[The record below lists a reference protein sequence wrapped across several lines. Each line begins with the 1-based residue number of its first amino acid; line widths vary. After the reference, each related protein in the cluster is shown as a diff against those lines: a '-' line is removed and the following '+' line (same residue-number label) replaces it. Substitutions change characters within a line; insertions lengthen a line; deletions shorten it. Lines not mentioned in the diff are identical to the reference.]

1 MKRFTAI
8 LAALLAASCVFSSAV
23 MAIPGETDPETG
35 YNQYVQDNIRYDAL
49 GYAYI
54 DDEDGT
60 RIYYDLNS
68 YGYFVPINNPYDEP
82 SQEPSSEPSVEE
94 PSEEPS
100 SEPSVE
106 ESSEEPSTEPS
117 VEESSEEP
125 SSETSVEESSQEPS
139 SEPSVEES
147 SKEPSKQESSKETS
161 KRTDKS
167 EIPLINYKL
176 DALKMNIALPNDV
189 YAILR
194 SGEQNEKALEIF
206 KMTAEEAVASLKKS
220 NMYLKASPEDFAYD
234 ITVTMTQD
242 EDSKTINNFTEL
254 SDKDLIEITNSL
266 TKQKEYTSCTQKK
279 YGDVLYLS
287 LNYHST
293 EDDDDIAGIQNY
305 TVVNGQKI
313 TITLQ
318 TRAKNLSDQQKEI
331 LEAVM
336 KSVSFT
342 DIKPPV
348 KADTNEDEIKNMMIL
363 IYTTAGVCI
372 VLFIVL
378 ISVLISRSRK
388 KKKLLA
394 EIENNNIAEPKSE
407 KKKSETKN
415 KAEDKTKKKEDKK
428 AEKSDKKQKSKKQDK
443 KKDSKKSEKPKLES
457 KKEATPIE
465 PKHEKKSEP
474 KTDEKVSETKTEEK
488 PITDEKAVSAE
499 SDYKP
504 EDFSLFDAQPT
515 IEKIEIYNSN
525 DEQTKVNPNLPKAP
539 KYNPPGTLDYIT
551 TGVSKTPEQAGIQLT
566 TETFTVPKDKND
578 IQPIE
583 EETIEPTQVVE
594 DKKPETVEST
604 PVVEDKKPETVEP
617 TPVVKDKKPETVE
630 PTPVVEDKK
639 LETVEPTPVVED
651 KKFET
656 AEPVTEQNAHENKD
670 KSLKSFL
677 GRIKKAVIPEIDED
691 AFEHESTT
699 NSSTEPINDT
709 PKPVI
714 APAKPIEKPQPIV
727 APTNPVEKSQPI
739 VAPAKPI
746 EKPQPIVTPA
756 EPVKKAP
763 SAPIKEA
770 TTESD
775 ISSRY
780 EKLFGKN
787 SSSSENA
794 ESFDKTESRFEK
806 LFGVKNTTENNENSN
821 DTHTTADNS
830 EVKEDSIVFEKPIQN
845 DEENIH
851 NRTPQSTIPSLKT
864 DKETESRFEKL
875 FGKNNPESLSQSQT
889 KAQQTT
895 DEINNSEKK

>member
-23 MAIPGETDPETG
+23 MAIPGETDPQTG

-68 YGYFVPINNPYDEP
+68 YGYFVPINNPYEEP

-94 PSEEPS
+94 PSQEPS
-100 SEPSVE
+100 PEPSVE
-106 ESSEEPSTEPS
+106 EP
-117 VEESSEEP
+117 
-125 SSETSVEESSQEPS
+125 SQEPS
-139 SEPSVEES
+139 SEPSVEEPSQEPS
-147 SKEPSKQESSKETS
+147 SEPSVEEPSQEPSPEPSVVESSQEPSKQESSKETS
-161 KRTDKS
+161 KRSDKS

-194 SGEQNEKALEIF
+194 SGEQNEKALELF

-266 TKQKEYTSCTQKK
+266 TKQKEYASCTQKK

-293 EDDDDIAGIQNY
+293 EDGDDIAGIQNY

-318 TRAKNLSDQQKEI
+318 TRAKDLSDQQKEI

-378 ISVLISRSRK
+378 ISVLISRSCK

-394 EIENNNIAEPKSE
+394 EIENNNISEQKPE
-407 KKKSETKN
+407 KKNSETKN
-415 KAEDKTKKKEDKK
+415 KAEDKSKKKDGKK
-428 AEKSDKKQKSKKQDK
+428 AEKSDKKQKPKKQDK
-443 KKDSKKSEKPKLES
+443 KKDSKKPDKPKLES
-457 KKEATPIE
+457 KKDVTSIE
-465 PKHEKKSEP
+465 PKYEKNSES
-474 KTDEKVSETKTEEK
+474 KTDDKKTETKIE
-488 PITDEKAVSAE
+488 EKAVSEE
-499 SDYKP
+499 SAYKFD
-504 EDFSLFDAQPT
+504 DFALFDAQPT

-539 KYNPPGTLDYIT
+539 KYNPPGTVDYIT

-566 TETFTVPKDKND
+566 TETFTVPKTKND
-578 IQPIE
+578 IKPIE
-583 EETIEPTQVVE
+583 EETSEKIE
-594 DKKPETVEST
+594 SA
-604 PVVEDKKPETVEP
+604 PVVEDKKPEITEP
-617 TPVVKDKKPETVE
+617 DTHDT
-630 PTPVVEDKK
+630 
-639 LETVEPTPVVED
+639 
-651 KKFET
+651 
-656 AEPVTEQNAHENKD
+656 KD

-677 GRIKKAVIPEIDED
+677 GRIKKAVVPEIDED
-691 AFEHESTT
+691 AFEHENTINASTK
-699 NSSTEPINDT
+699 PIDNT

-714 APAKPIEKPQPIV
+714 APAKLVEKPQPIV
-727 APTNPVEKSQPI
+727 APVEPV
-739 VAPAKPI
+739 
-746 EKPQPIVTPA
+746 EKPQPTANPA

-763 SAPIKEA
+763 SAPIKET

-787 SSSSENA
+787 DSSSENS
-794 ESFDKTESRFEK
+794 ESLDKTESRFEK
-806 LFGVKNTTENNENSN
+806 LFGVKNSTENNENS
-821 DTHTTADNS
+821 DNKQTNANNES
-830 EVKEDSIVFEKPIQN
+830 KDDSVVFEKPIQN
-845 DEENIH
+845 DEENVH
-851 NRTPQSTIPSLKT
+851 NRTPQSTIPALK
-864 DKETESRFEKL
+864 TESRFEKL
-875 FGKNNPESLSQSQT
+875 FGKNDPESLSQSQT

>member
-8 LAALLAASCVFSSAV
+8 LVALLAASCVFSSAV
-23 MAIPGETDPETG
+23 MAIPGETDPQTG

-68 YGYFVPINNPYDEP
+68 YGYFVPINNPYEEP

-94 PSEEPS
+94 PSQEPS
-100 SEPSVE
+100 PEPSVE
-106 ESSEEPSTEPS
+106 EP
-117 VEESSEEP
+117 
-125 SSETSVEESSQEPS
+125 SQEPS
-139 SEPSVEES
+139 SEPSVEEPSQEPSPEPSVVES
-147 SKEPSKQESSKETS
+147 SQEPSKQESSKETS
-161 KRTDKS
+161 KRSDKS

-194 SGEQNEKALEIF
+194 SGEQNEKALELF

-293 EDDDDIAGIQNY
+293 EDGDDIAGIQNY

-318 TRAKNLSDQQKEI
+318 TRAKDLSDQQKEI

-348 KADTNEDEIKNMMIL
+348 KADTNDDEIKNMMIL

-394 EIENNNIAEPKSE
+394 EIENNNISEQKPE
-407 KKKSETKN
+407 KKNSETKN
-415 KAEDKTKKKEDKK
+415 KAEDKSKKKDDKK
-428 AEKSDKKQKSKKQDK
+428 AEKSDKKQKPKKQDK
-443 KKDSKKSEKPKLES
+443 KKDSKKPDKPKLES
-457 KKEATPIE
+457 KKEVTSIE
-465 PKHEKKSEP
+465 PKYEKNSES
-474 KTDEKVSETKTEEK
+474 KTDDKKTETKIE
-488 PITDEKAVSAE
+488 EKAVSEE
-499 SDYKP
+499 SAYKFD
-504 EDFSLFDAQPT
+504 DFALFDAQPT

-539 KYNPPGTLDYIT
+539 KYNPPGTVDYIT

-566 TETFTVPKDKND
+566 TETFTVPKTKND
-578 IQPIE
+578 IKPIE
-583 EETIEPTQVVE
+583 EETSEKIESSPVVE
-594 DKKPETVEST
+594 DKKAETIESA
-604 PVVEDKKPETVEP
+604 PVVEDKKPEITEP
-617 TPVVKDKKPETVE
+617 DTHDT
-630 PTPVVEDKK
+630 
-639 LETVEPTPVVED
+639 
-651 KKFET
+651 
-656 AEPVTEQNAHENKD
+656 KD

-677 GRIKKAVIPEIDED
+677 GRIKKAVVPEIDED
-691 AFEHESTT
+691 AFEHENTINASTK
-699 NSSTEPINDT
+699 PIDNT

-714 APAKPIEKPQPIV
+714 APAKLVEKPQPIV
-727 APTNPVEKSQPI
+727 APVEPV
-739 VAPAKPI
+739 
-746 EKPQPIVTPA
+746 EKPQPTANPA

-763 SAPIKEA
+763 SAPIKET

-787 SSSSENA
+787 DSSSENS
-794 ESFDKTESRFEK
+794 ESLDKTESRFEK
-806 LFGVKNTTENNENSN
+806 LFGVKNSTENNESS
-821 DTHTTADNS
+821 DNKQTNANN
-830 EVKEDSIVFEKPIQN
+830 EPKDDSVVFEKPIQN
-845 DEENIH
+845 DEENVH
-851 NRTPQSTIPSLKT
+851 NRTPQSTIPALK
-864 DKETESRFEKL
+864 TESRFEKL
-875 FGKNNPESLSQSQT
+875 FGKNDPESLSQSQT

>member
-8 LAALLAASCVFSSAV
+8 LVALLAASCVFSSAV
-23 MAIPGETDPETG
+23 MAIPGETDPQTG

-68 YGYFVPINNPYDEP
+68 YGYFVPINNPYEEP

-94 PSEEPS
+94 PS
-100 SEPSVE
+100 
-106 ESSEEPSTEPS
+106 
-117 VEESSEEP
+117 
-125 SSETSVEESSQEPS
+125 QEPS
-139 SEPSVEES
+139 SEPSVEEPSQEPSPEPSVVES
-147 SKEPSKQESSKETS
+147 SQEPSKQESSKETS
-161 KRTDKS
+161 KRSDKS

-194 SGEQNEKALEIF
+194 SGEQNEKALELF

-293 EDDDDIAGIQNY
+293 EDGDDIAGIQNY

-318 TRAKNLSDQQKEI
+318 TRAKDLSDQQKEI

-348 KADTNEDEIKNMMIL
+348 KADTNDDEIKNMMIL

-394 EIENNNIAEPKSE
+394 EIENNNISEQKPE
-407 KKKSETKN
+407 KKNSETKN
-415 KAEDKTKKKEDKK
+415 KAEDKSKKKDDKK
-428 AEKSDKKQKSKKQDK
+428 AEKSDKKQKPKKQDK
-443 KKDSKKSEKPKLES
+443 KKDSKKPDKPKLES
-457 KKEATPIE
+457 KKEVTSIE
-465 PKHEKKSEP
+465 PKYEKNSES
-474 KTDEKVSETKTEEK
+474 KTDDKKTETKIE
-488 PITDEKAVSAE
+488 EKAVSEE
-499 SDYKP
+499 SAYKFD
-504 EDFSLFDAQPT
+504 DFALFDAQPT

-539 KYNPPGTLDYIT
+539 KYNPPGTVDYIT

-566 TETFTVPKDKND
+566 TETFTVPKTKND
-578 IQPIE
+578 IKPIE
-583 EETIEPTQVVE
+583 EETSEKIESAPVVE
-594 DKKPETVEST
+594 DKKAENIESA
-604 PVVEDKKPETVEP
+604 PVVEDKKPEITEP
-617 TPVVKDKKPETVE
+617 DTHDT
-630 PTPVVEDKK
+630 
-639 LETVEPTPVVED
+639 
-651 KKFET
+651 
-656 AEPVTEQNAHENKD
+656 KD

-677 GRIKKAVIPEIDED
+677 GRIKKAVVPEIDED
-691 AFEHESTT
+691 AFEHENTINASTK
-699 NSSTEPINDT
+699 PIDNT

-714 APAKPIEKPQPIV
+714 APAKLVEKPQPIV
-727 APTNPVEKSQPI
+727 APVEPV
-739 VAPAKPI
+739 
-746 EKPQPIVTPA
+746 EKPQPTANPA

-763 SAPIKEA
+763 SAPIKET

-787 SSSSENA
+787 DLSSENS
-794 ESFDKTESRFEK
+794 ESLDKTESRFEK
-806 LFGVKNTTENNENSN
+806 LFGVKNSTENNESS
-821 DTHTTADNS
+821 DNKQTNANNES
-830 EVKEDSIVFEKPIQN
+830 KDDNIVFEKPIQN
-845 DEENIH
+845 DEENVH
-851 NRTPQSTIPSLKT
+851 NRTPQSTIPALK
-864 DKETESRFEKL
+864 TESRFEKL
-875 FGKNNPESLSQSQT
+875 FGKNDPESLSQSQT

>member
-23 MAIPGETDPETG
+23 MAIPGETDPQTG

-68 YGYFVPINNPYDEP
+68 YGYFVPINNPYEEP

-94 PSEEPS
+94 PSQEPS
-100 SEPSVE
+100 SEPSVV
-106 ESSEEPSTEPS
+106 EPSQ
-117 VEESSEEP
+117 EP
-125 SSETSVEESSQEPS
+125 SSEPSVEESSQEPS
-139 SEPSVEES
+139 SEPSVVES
-147 SKEPSKQESSKETS
+147 SQEPSKQESSKETS
-161 KRTDKS
+161 KRSDKS

-194 SGEQNEKALEIF
+194 SGEQNEKALELF

-266 TKQKEYTSCTQKK
+266 TKQKEYASCTQKK

-293 EDDDDIAGIQNY
+293 EDGDDIAGIQNY

-318 TRAKNLSDQQKEI
+318 TRAKDLSDQQKEI

-348 KADTNEDEIKNMMIL
+348 KADTNDDEIKNMMIL

-372 VLFIVL
+372 LLFIVL
-378 ISVLISRSRK
+378 ISVLISRSCK

-394 EIENNNIAEPKSE
+394 EIENNNISEQKPE
-407 KKKSETKN
+407 KKNSETKN
-415 KAEDKTKKKEDKK
+415 KSEDKSKKKDDKK
-428 AEKSDKKQKSKKQDK
+428 AEKSDKKQKPKKQDE
-443 KKDSKKSEKPKLES
+443 KKDSKKPDKPKLES
-457 KKEATPIE
+457 KKAVTSIE
-465 PKHEKKSEP
+465 PKYEKKSES
-474 KTDEKVSETKTEEK
+474 KTDDKKTETK
-488 PITDEKAVSAE
+488 IDEKAVSEE
-499 SDYKP
+499 SAYKFD
-504 EDFSLFDAQPT
+504 DFALFDAQPT

-539 KYNPPGTLDYIT
+539 KYNPPGTVDYIT

-566 TETFTVPKDKND
+566 TETFTVPKTKND
-578 IQPIE
+578 IKPIE
-583 EETIEPTQVVE
+583 EETSEKIESAPVVE
-594 DKKPETVEST
+594 DKKAETIESA
-604 PVVEDKKPETVEP
+604 PVVEDKKPEITEP
-617 TPVVKDKKPETVE
+617 DTHDT
-630 PTPVVEDKK
+630 
-639 LETVEPTPVVED
+639 
-651 KKFET
+651 
-656 AEPVTEQNAHENKD
+656 KD

-677 GRIKKAVIPEIDED
+677 GRIKKAVVPEIDED
-691 AFEHESTT
+691 AFEHENKINASTK
-699 NSSTEPINDT
+699 PIDNT

-714 APAKPIEKPQPIV
+714 APAKLVEKPQPIV
-727 APTNPVEKSQPI
+727 APVEPV
-739 VAPAKPI
+739 
-746 EKPQPIVTPA
+746 EKPQPIANPA

-763 SAPIKEA
+763 SAPIKET

-775 ISSRY
+775 IYSRY

-787 SSSSENA
+787 DSSSENS
-794 ESFDKTESRFEK
+794 ESLDKTESRFEK
-806 LFGVKNTTENNENSN
+806 LFGVKNSTENNENS
-821 DTHTTADNS
+821 DNKQTNANN
-830 EVKEDSIVFEKPIQN
+830 EPKDDSVVFEKPIQN
-845 DEENIH
+845 DEENVH
-851 NRTPQSTIPSLKT
+851 NRTPQSTIPALK
-864 DKETESRFEKL
+864 TESRFEKL
-875 FGKNNPESLSQSQT
+875 FGKNDPESLSQSQT

>member
-23 MAIPGETDPETG
+23 MAIPGETDPQTG

-68 YGYFVPINNPYDEP
+68 YGYFVPINNPYEEP
-82 SQEPSSEPSVEE
+82 SQEPSSEPSV
-94 PSEEPS
+94 
-100 SEPSVE
+100 V
-106 ESSEEPSTEPS
+106 
-117 VEESSEEP
+117 
-125 SSETSVEESSQEPS
+125 ESSQ
-139 SEPSVEES
+139 
-147 SKEPSKQESSKETS
+147 EPSKQESSKETS
-161 KRTDKS
+161 KRSDKS

-194 SGEQNEKALEIF
+194 SGEQNEKALELF

-293 EDDDDIAGIQNY
+293 EDGDDIAGIQNY

-318 TRAKNLSDQQKEI
+318 TRAKDLSDQQKEI

-348 KADTNEDEIKNMMIL
+348 KADTNDDEIKNMMIL

-372 VLFIVL
+372 LLFIVL

-394 EIENNNIAEPKSE
+394 EIENNNISEQKPE
-407 KKKSETKN
+407 KKNSETKN
-415 KAEDKTKKKEDKK
+415 KAEDKSKKKDGKK
-428 AEKSDKKQKSKKQDK
+428 AEKSDKKQKPKKQDK
-443 KKDSKKSEKPKLES
+443 KKDSKKPDKPKLES
-457 KKEATPIE
+457 KKEATPVE
-465 PKHEKKSEP
+465 PKYEKNSES
-474 KTDEKVSETKTEEK
+474 KTDDKKTETKIE
-488 PITDEKAVSAE
+488 EKAVSEE
-499 SDYKP
+499 SAYKFD
-504 EDFSLFDAQPT
+504 DFALFDAQPT

-539 KYNPPGTLDYIT
+539 KYNPPGTVDYIT

-566 TETFTVPKDKND
+566 TETFTVPKTKND
-578 IQPIE
+578 IKPIE
-583 EETIEPTQVVE
+583 EETSETIGSAPAVE
-594 DKKPETVEST
+594 DKKPENVEPT
-604 PVVEDKKPETVEP
+604 PVVEDKKPET
-617 TPVVKDKKPETVE
+617 
-630 PTPVVEDKK
+630 
-639 LETVEPTPVVED
+639 L
-651 KKFET
+651 
-656 AEPVTEQNAHENKD
+656 EPVTEQNAHENKD

-677 GRIKKAVIPEIDED
+677 GRIKKAVVPEIDED
-691 AFEHESTT
+691 AFEHENTINASTK
-699 NSSTEPINDT
+699 PIDNT

-714 APAKPIEKPQPIV
+714 APAKLVEKPQPTVVPVEPVEKPQPI
-727 APTNPVEKSQPI
+727 AN
-739 VAPAKPI
+739 
-746 EKPQPIVTPA
+746 PA
-756 EPVKKAP
+756 ELVKETP
-763 SAPIKEA
+763 SAPIKET

-787 SSSSENA
+787 DSSFENSE
-794 ESFDKTESRFEK
+794 SLDKTESRFEK
-806 LFGVKNTTENNENSN
+806 LFGVKNSTENNESS
-821 DTHTTADNS
+821 DNKQTNANNEPKDGS
-830 EVKEDSIVFEKPIQN
+830 VVFEKPIQN
-845 DEENIH
+845 DEENVH
-851 NRTPQSTIPSLKT
+851 NRTPQSTIPALK
-864 DKETESRFEKL
+864 TESRFEKL
-875 FGKNNPESLSQSQT
+875 FGKNDPESLSQSQT

>member
-23 MAIPGETDPETG
+23 MAIPGETDPQTG

-68 YGYFVPINNPYDEP
+68 YGYFVPINNPYEEP

-94 PSEEPS
+94 PSQEPS

-106 ESSEEPSTEPS
+106 EP
-117 VEESSEEP
+117 
-125 SSETSVEESSQEPS
+125 SQEPS
-139 SEPSVEES
+139 SEPSVEEPSQEPS
-147 SKEPSKQESSKETS
+147 SEPSVVESSQEPSKQESSKETS
-161 KRTDKS
+161 KRSDKS

-189 YAILR
+189 YAILK
-194 SGEQNEKALEIF
+194 SGEQNEKALELF

-293 EDDDDIAGIQNY
+293 EDGDDIAGIQNY

-318 TRAKNLSDQQKEI
+318 TRAKDLSDQQKEI

-378 ISVLISRSRK
+378 ISVLISRSCK

-394 EIENNNIAEPKSE
+394 EIENNNISEQKPE
-407 KKKSETKN
+407 KKNSETKN
-415 KAEDKTKKKEDKK
+415 KAEDKSKKKDGKK
-428 AEKSDKKQKSKKQDK
+428 AEKSDKKQKPKKQDK
-443 KKDSKKSEKPKLES
+443 KKDSKKPDKPKLES
-457 KKEATPIE
+457 KKEATPVE
-465 PKHEKKSEP
+465 PKYEKNSES
-474 KTDEKVSETKTEEK
+474 KTDDKKTETKIE
-488 PITDEKAVSAE
+488 EKAVSEE
-499 SDYKP
+499 SAYKFD
-504 EDFSLFDAQPT
+504 DFALFDAQPT

-539 KYNPPGTLDYIT
+539 KYNPPGTVDYIT

-566 TETFTVPKDKND
+566 TETFTVPKTKND
-578 IQPIE
+578 IKPIE
-583 EETIEPTQVVE
+583 EETSEKIESAPVVE
-594 DKKPETVEST
+594 DKKAENIESA
-604 PVVEDKKPETVEP
+604 PVVEDKKPEITEP
-617 TPVVKDKKPETVE
+617 DTHDT
-630 PTPVVEDKK
+630 
-639 LETVEPTPVVED
+639 
-651 KKFET
+651 
-656 AEPVTEQNAHENKD
+656 KD

-677 GRIKKAVIPEIDED
+677 GRIKKAVVPEIDED
-691 AFEHESTT
+691 AFEHENTINASTK
-699 NSSTEPINDT
+699 PIDNT

-714 APAKPIEKPQPIV
+714 APAKLVEKPQPIV
-727 APTNPVEKSQPI
+727 APVEPV
-739 VAPAKPI
+739 
-746 EKPQPIVTPA
+746 EKPQPTANPA

-763 SAPIKEA
+763 SAPIKET

-787 SSSSENA
+787 DSSSENS
-794 ESFDKTESRFEK
+794 ESLDKTESRFEK
-806 LFGVKNTTENNENSN
+806 LFGVKNSTENNENS
-821 DTHTTADNS
+821 DNKQTNANNES
-830 EVKEDSIVFEKPIQN
+830 KDDSVVFEKPIQN
-845 DEENIH
+845 DEENVH
-851 NRTPQSTIPSLKT
+851 NRTPQSTIPALK
-864 DKETESRFEKL
+864 TESRFEKL
-875 FGKNNPESLSQSQT
+875 FGKNDPESLSQSQT

>member
-23 MAIPGETDPETG
+23 MAIPGETDPQTG

-68 YGYFVPINNPYDEP
+68 YGYFVPINNPYEEP

-94 PSEEPS
+94 PSQEPS

-106 ESSEEPSTEPS
+106 EPSQEPSSEPS
-117 VEESSEEP
+117 VEEPSQEP
-125 SSETSVEESSQEPS
+125 SSEPSVEESSQEPS
-139 SEPSVEES
+139 SEPSVVES
-147 SKEPSKQESSKETS
+147 SQEPSKQESSKETS
-161 KRTDKS
+161 KRSDKS

-194 SGEQNEKALEIF
+194 SGEQNEKALELF

-293 EDDDDIAGIQNY
+293 EDGDDIAGIQNY

-318 TRAKNLSDQQKEI
+318 TRAKDLSDQQKEI

-348 KADTNEDEIKNMMIL
+348 KADTNDDEIKNMMIL

-378 ISVLISRSRK
+378 ISVLISRSCK

-394 EIENNNIAEPKSE
+394 EIENNNISEQKPE
-407 KKKSETKN
+407 KKNSETKN
-415 KAEDKTKKKEDKK
+415 KAEDKSKKKDGKK
-428 AEKSDKKQKSKKQDK
+428 AEKSDKKQKPKNQDE
-443 KKDSKKSEKPKLES
+443 KKDSKKPDKPKLES
-457 KKEATPIE
+457 KKEVTSIE
-465 PKHEKKSEP
+465 PKYEKNSES
-474 KTDEKVSETKTEEK
+474 KTDDKKTETKIE
-488 PITDEKAVSAE
+488 EKAVSEE
-499 SDYKP
+499 SAYKFD
-504 EDFSLFDAQPT
+504 DFALFDAQPT

-539 KYNPPGTLDYIT
+539 KYNPPGTVDYIT

-566 TETFTVPKDKND
+566 TETFTVPKTKND
-578 IQPIE
+578 IKPIE
-583 EETIEPTQVVE
+583 EETSEKIESAPVVE
-594 DKKPETVEST
+594 DKKAENIESA
-604 PVVEDKKPETVEP
+604 PVVEDKKPEITEP
-617 TPVVKDKKPETVE
+617 DTHDT
-630 PTPVVEDKK
+630 
-639 LETVEPTPVVED
+639 
-651 KKFET
+651 
-656 AEPVTEQNAHENKD
+656 KD

-677 GRIKKAVIPEIDED
+677 GRIKKAVVPEIDED
-691 AFEHESTT
+691 AFEHENTINASTK
-699 NSSTEPINDT
+699 PIDNT

-714 APAKPIEKPQPIV
+714 APAKLVEKPQPIV
-727 APTNPVEKSQPI
+727 APVEPV
-739 VAPAKPI
+739 
-746 EKPQPIVTPA
+746 EKPQPTANPA

-763 SAPIKEA
+763 SAPIKET

-787 SSSSENA
+787 DLSSENS
-794 ESFDKTESRFEK
+794 ESLDKTESRFEK
-806 LFGVKNTTENNENSN
+806 LFGVKNSTENNESS
-821 DTHTTADNS
+821 DNKQTNANNES
-830 EVKEDSIVFEKPIQN
+830 KDDNIVFEKPIQN
-845 DEENIH
+845 DEENVH
-851 NRTPQSTIPSLKT
+851 NRTPQSTIPALK
-864 DKETESRFEKL
+864 TESRFEKL
-875 FGKNNPESLSQSQT
+875 FGKNDPESLSQSQT

>member
-23 MAIPGETDPETG
+23 MAIPGETDPQTG

-68 YGYFVPINNPYDEP
+68 YGYFVPINNPYEEP

-94 PSEEPS
+94 PSQEPS
-100 SEPSVE
+100 PEPSVE
-106 ESSEEPSTEPS
+106 EP
-117 VEESSEEP
+117 
-125 SSETSVEESSQEPS
+125 SQEPS
-139 SEPSVEES
+139 SEPSVEEPSQEPS
-147 SKEPSKQESSKETS
+147 SEPSVEEPSQEPSSEPSVVESSQEPSKQESSKETS
-161 KRTDKS
+161 KRSDKS

-194 SGEQNEKALEIF
+194 SGEQNEKALELF

-266 TKQKEYTSCTQKK
+266 TKQKEYASCTQKK

-293 EDDDDIAGIQNY
+293 EDGDDIAGIQNY

-318 TRAKNLSDQQKEI
+318 TRAKDLSDQQKEI

-348 KADTNEDEIKNMMIL
+348 KADTNDDEIKNMMIL

-378 ISVLISRSRK
+378 ISVLISRSCK

-394 EIENNNIAEPKSE
+394 EIENNNISEQKPE
-407 KKKSETKN
+407 KKNSETKN
-415 KAEDKTKKKEDKK
+415 KSEDKSKKKDDKK
-428 AEKSDKKQKSKKQDK
+428 AEKSDKKQKPKKQDE
-443 KKDSKKSEKPKLES
+443 KKDSKKPDKPKLES
-457 KKEATPIE
+457 KKEVTSIE
-465 PKHEKKSEP
+465 PKYEKKSES
-474 KTDEKVSETKTEEK
+474 KTDDKKTETKIE
-488 PITDEKAVSAE
+488 EKAVSEE
-499 SDYKP
+499 SAYKFD
-504 EDFSLFDAQPT
+504 DFALFDAQPT

-539 KYNPPGTLDYIT
+539 KYNPPGTVDYIT

-566 TETFTVPKDKND
+566 TETFTVPKTKND
-578 IQPIE
+578 IKPIE
-583 EETIEPTQVVE
+583 EETSEKIESAPVVE
-594 DKKPETVEST
+594 DKKAENIESA
-604 PVVEDKKPETVEP
+604 PVVEDKKPEITEP
-617 TPVVKDKKPETVE
+617 DTHDT
-630 PTPVVEDKK
+630 
-639 LETVEPTPVVED
+639 
-651 KKFET
+651 
-656 AEPVTEQNAHENKD
+656 KD

-677 GRIKKAVIPEIDED
+677 GRIKKAVVPEIDED
-691 AFEHESTT
+691 AFEHENKINASTK
-699 NSSTEPINDT
+699 PIDNT

-714 APAKPIEKPQPIV
+714 APAKLVEKPQPIV
-727 APTNPVEKSQPI
+727 APVEPV
-739 VAPAKPI
+739 
-746 EKPQPIVTPA
+746 EKPQPIANPA

-763 SAPIKEA
+763 SAPIKET

-775 ISSRY
+775 IYSRY

-787 SSSSENA
+787 DSSSENS
-794 ESFDKTESRFEK
+794 ESLDKTESRFEK
-806 LFGVKNTTENNENSN
+806 LFGVKNSTENNESS
-821 DTHTTADNS
+821 DNKQTNANN
-830 EVKEDSIVFEKPIQN
+830 EPKDDSVVFEKPIQN
-845 DEENIH
+845 DEENVH
-851 NRTPQSTIPSLKT
+851 NRTPQSTIPALK
-864 DKETESRFEKL
+864 TESRFEKL
-875 FGKNNPESLSQSQT
+875 FGKNDPESLSQSQT

>member
-23 MAIPGETDPETG
+23 MAIPGETDPQTG

-68 YGYFVPINNPYDEP
+68 YGYFVPINNPYEEP

-94 PSEEPS
+94 PSQEPS
-100 SEPSVE
+100 PEPSVE
-106 ESSEEPSTEPS
+106 EP
-117 VEESSEEP
+117 
-125 SSETSVEESSQEPS
+125 SQEPS
-139 SEPSVEES
+139 SEPSVVES
-147 SKEPSKQESSKETS
+147 SQEPSKQESSKETS
-161 KRTDKS
+161 KRSDKS

-194 SGEQNEKALEIF
+194 SGEQNEKALELF

-266 TKQKEYTSCTQKK
+266 TKQKEYASCTQKK

-293 EDDDDIAGIQNY
+293 EDGDDIAGIQNY

-318 TRAKNLSDQQKEI
+318 TRAKDLSDQQKEI

-348 KADTNEDEIKNMMIL
+348 KADTNDDEIKNMMIL

-372 VLFIVL
+372 LLFIVL
-378 ISVLISRSRK
+378 ISVLISRSCK

-394 EIENNNIAEPKSE
+394 EIENNNISEQKPE
-407 KKKSETKN
+407 KKNSETKN
-415 KAEDKTKKKEDKK
+415 KSEDKSKKKDDKK
-428 AEKSDKKQKSKKQDK
+428 AEKSDKKQKPKKQDK
-443 KKDSKKSEKPKLES
+443 KKDSKKPDKPKLES
-457 KKEATPIE
+457 KKEVTSIE
-465 PKHEKKSEP
+465 PKYEKKSES
-474 KTDEKVSETKTEEK
+474 KTDDKKTETKIE
-488 PITDEKAVSAE
+488 EKAVSEE
-499 SDYKP
+499 SAYKFD
-504 EDFSLFDAQPT
+504 DFALFDAQPT

-539 KYNPPGTLDYIT
+539 KYNPPGTVDYIT

-566 TETFTVPKDKND
+566 TETFTVPKTKND
-578 IQPIE
+578 IKPIE
-583 EETIEPTQVVE
+583 EETSEKIESAPVVE
-594 DKKPETVEST
+594 DKKAETIESA
-604 PVVEDKKPETVEP
+604 PVVEDKKPEITEP
-617 TPVVKDKKPETVE
+617 DTHDT
-630 PTPVVEDKK
+630 
-639 LETVEPTPVVED
+639 
-651 KKFET
+651 
-656 AEPVTEQNAHENKD
+656 KD

-677 GRIKKAVIPEIDED
+677 GRIKKAVVPEIDED
-691 AFEHESTT
+691 AFEHENKINASTK
-699 NSSTEPINDT
+699 PIDNT

-714 APAKPIEKPQPIV
+714 APAKLVEKPQPIV
-727 APTNPVEKSQPI
+727 APVEPVEK
-739 VAPAKPI
+739 
-746 EKPQPIVTPA
+746 PQTIANPA

-763 SAPIKEA
+763 SAPIKET

-775 ISSRY
+775 IYSRY

-787 SSSSENA
+787 DSSSENS
-794 ESFDKTESRFEK
+794 ESLDKTESRFEK
-806 LFGVKNTTENNENSN
+806 LFGVKNSTENNESS
-821 DTHTTADNS
+821 DNKQTNANN
-830 EVKEDSIVFEKPIQN
+830 EPKDDSVVFEKPIQN
-845 DEENIH
+845 DEENVH
-851 NRTPQSTIPSLKT
+851 NRTPQSTIPALK
-864 DKETESRFEKL
+864 TESRFEKL
-875 FGKNNPESLSQSQT
+875 FGKNDPESLSQSQT

>member
-23 MAIPGETDPETG
+23 MAIPGETDPQTG

-68 YGYFVPINNPYDEP
+68 YGYFVPINNPYEEP

-94 PSEEPS
+94 PSQEPS

-106 ESSEEPSTEPS
+106 EPSQ
-117 VEESSEEP
+117 EP
-125 SSETSVEESSQEPS
+125 SSEPSVEESSQEPS
-139 SEPSVEES
+139 SEPSVVES
-147 SKEPSKQESSKETS
+147 SQEPSKQESSKETS
-161 KRTDKS
+161 KRSDKS

-194 SGEQNEKALEIF
+194 SGEQNEKALELF

-266 TKQKEYTSCTQKK
+266 TKQKEYASCTQKK

-293 EDDDDIAGIQNY
+293 EDGDDIAGIQNY

-318 TRAKNLSDQQKEI
+318 TRAKDLSDQQKEI

-348 KADTNEDEIKNMMIL
+348 KADTNDDEIKNMMIL

-378 ISVLISRSRK
+378 ISVLISRSCK

-394 EIENNNIAEPKSE
+394 EIENNNISEQKPE
-407 KKKSETKN
+407 KKNSETKN
-415 KAEDKTKKKEDKK
+415 KAEDKSKKKDDKK
-428 AEKSDKKQKSKKQDK
+428 AEKSDKKQKPKKQDE
-443 KKDSKKSEKPKLES
+443 KKDSKKPDKPKLES
-457 KKEATPIE
+457 KKEVTSIE
-465 PKHEKKSEP
+465 PKYEKNSES
-474 KTDEKVSETKTEEK
+474 KTDDKKTETKIE
-488 PITDEKAVSAE
+488 EKAVSEE
-499 SDYKP
+499 SAYKFD
-504 EDFSLFDAQPT
+504 DFALFDAQPT

-539 KYNPPGTLDYIT
+539 KYNPPGTVDYIT

-566 TETFTVPKDKND
+566 TETFTVPKTKND
-578 IQPIE
+578 IKPIE
-583 EETIEPTQVVE
+583 EETSEKIE
-594 DKKPETVEST
+594 SA
-604 PVVEDKKPETVEP
+604 PVVEDKKAETIESA
-617 TPVVKDKKPETVE
+617 
-630 PTPVVEDKK
+630 PVVEDKK
-639 LETVEPTPVVED
+639 AEITEPDTHD
-651 KKFET
+651 T
-656 AEPVTEQNAHENKD
+656 KD

-677 GRIKKAVIPEIDED
+677 GRIKKAVVPEIDED
-691 AFEHESTT
+691 AFEHENKINASTK
-699 NSSTEPINDT
+699 PIDNT

-714 APAKPIEKPQPIV
+714 APAKLVEKPQPIV
-727 APTNPVEKSQPI
+727 APVEPF
-739 VAPAKPI
+739 
-746 EKPQPIVTPA
+746 EKPQPTANPA

-763 SAPIKEA
+763 SAPIKET

-775 ISSRY
+775 IYSRY

-787 SSSSENA
+787 DSSSENS
-794 ESFDKTESRFEK
+794 ESLDKTESRFEK
-806 LFGVKNTTENNENSN
+806 LFGVKNSTENNESS
-821 DTHTTADNS
+821 DNKQTNANN
-830 EVKEDSIVFEKPIQN
+830 EPKDDSVVFEKPIQN
-845 DEENIH
+845 DEENVH
-851 NRTPQSTIPSLKT
+851 NRTPQSTIPALK
-864 DKETESRFEKL
+864 TESRFEKL
-875 FGKNNPESLSQSQT
+875 FGKNDPESLSQSQT

>member
-23 MAIPGETDPETG
+23 MAIPGETDPQTG

-68 YGYFVPINNPYDEP
+68 YGYFVPINNPYEEP

-94 PSEEPS
+94 PSQEPS

-106 ESSEEPSTEPS
+106 EPSQEPSSEPS
-117 VEESSEEP
+117 VEEPSQEPSPEPSVEEPSQEP
-125 SSETSVEESSQEPS
+125 SSEPSVEESSQEPS
-139 SEPSVEES
+139 SEPSVVES
-147 SKEPSKQESSKETS
+147 SQEPSKQESSKETS
-161 KRTDKS
+161 KRSDKS

-194 SGEQNEKALEIF
+194 SGEQNEKALELF

-293 EDDDDIAGIQNY
+293 EDGDDIAGIQNY

-318 TRAKNLSDQQKEI
+318 TRAKDLSDQQKEI

-348 KADTNEDEIKNMMIL
+348 KADTNDDEIKNMMIL

-394 EIENNNIAEPKSE
+394 EIENNNISEQKPE
-407 KKKSETKN
+407 KKNSETKN
-415 KAEDKTKKKEDKK
+415 KAEDKSKKKDDKK
-428 AEKSDKKQKSKKQDK
+428 AEKSDKKQKPKKQDK
-443 KKDSKKSEKPKLES
+443 KKDSKKPDKPKLES
-457 KKEATPIE
+457 KKEVTSIE
-465 PKHEKKSEP
+465 PKYEKNSES
-474 KTDEKVSETKTEEK
+474 KTDDKKTETKIE
-488 PITDEKAVSAE
+488 EKAVSEE
-499 SDYKP
+499 SAYKFD
-504 EDFSLFDAQPT
+504 DFALFDAQPT

-539 KYNPPGTLDYIT
+539 KYNPPGTVDYIT

-566 TETFTVPKDKND
+566 TETFTVPKTKND
-578 IQPIE
+578 IKPIE
-583 EETIEPTQVVE
+583 EETSEKIE
-594 DKKPETVEST
+594 SA
-604 PVVEDKKPETVEP
+604 PVVEDKKPEITEP
-617 TPVVKDKKPETVE
+617 DTHDT
-630 PTPVVEDKK
+630 
-639 LETVEPTPVVED
+639 
-651 KKFET
+651 
-656 AEPVTEQNAHENKD
+656 KD

-677 GRIKKAVIPEIDED
+677 GRIKKAVVPEIDED
-691 AFEHESTT
+691 AFEHENTINASTK
-699 NSSTEPINDT
+699 PIDNT

-714 APAKPIEKPQPIV
+714 APAKLVEKPQPIV
-727 APTNPVEKSQPI
+727 APVEPV
-739 VAPAKPI
+739 
-746 EKPQPIVTPA
+746 EKPQPTANPA

-763 SAPIKEA
+763 SAPIKET

-787 SSSSENA
+787 DSSSENS
-794 ESFDKTESRFEK
+794 ESLDKTESRFEK
-806 LFGVKNTTENNENSN
+806 LFGVKNSTENNENS
-821 DTHTTADNS
+821 DNKQTNANNES
-830 EVKEDSIVFEKPIQN
+830 KDDSVVFEKPIQN
-845 DEENIH
+845 DEENVH
-851 NRTPQSTIPSLKT
+851 NRTPQSTIPALK
-864 DKETESRFEKL
+864 TESRFEKL
-875 FGKNNPESLSQSQT
+875 FGKNDPESLSQSQT

>member
-23 MAIPGETDPETG
+23 MAIPGETDPQTG

-68 YGYFVPINNPYDEP
+68 YGYFVPINNPYEEP

-94 PSEEPS
+94 PSQEPS

-106 ESSEEPSTEPS
+106 EPSQ
-117 VEESSEEP
+117 EP
-125 SSETSVEESSQEPS
+125 SSEPSVEESSQEPS
-139 SEPSVEES
+139 SEPSVVES
-147 SKEPSKQESSKETS
+147 SQEPSKQESSKETS
-161 KRTDKS
+161 KRSDKS

-194 SGEQNEKALEIF
+194 SGEQNEKALELF

-293 EDDDDIAGIQNY
+293 EDGDDIAGIQNY

-318 TRAKNLSDQQKEI
+318 TRAKDLSDQQKEI

-394 EIENNNIAEPKSE
+394 EIENNNISEQKPE
-407 KKKSETKN
+407 KKNSETKN
-415 KAEDKTKKKEDKK
+415 KAEDKSKKKDGKK
-428 AEKSDKKQKSKKQDK
+428 AEKSDKKQKPKKQDK
-443 KKDSKKSEKPKLES
+443 KKDSKKPDKPKLES
-457 KKEATPIE
+457 KKDVTSIE
-465 PKHEKKSEP
+465 PKYEKNSES
-474 KTDEKVSETKTEEK
+474 KTDDKKTETKIE
-488 PITDEKAVSAE
+488 EKAVSEE
-499 SDYKP
+499 SAYKFD
-504 EDFSLFDAQPT
+504 DFALFDAQPT

-539 KYNPPGTLDYIT
+539 KYNPPGTVDYIT

-566 TETFTVPKDKND
+566 TETFTVPKTKND
-578 IQPIE
+578 IKPIE
-583 EETIEPTQVVE
+583 EETSEKIE
-594 DKKPETVEST
+594 SA
-604 PVVEDKKPETVEP
+604 PVVEDKKPEITEP
-617 TPVVKDKKPETVE
+617 DTHDT
-630 PTPVVEDKK
+630 
-639 LETVEPTPVVED
+639 
-651 KKFET
+651 
-656 AEPVTEQNAHENKD
+656 KD

-677 GRIKKAVIPEIDED
+677 GRIKKAVVPEIDED
-691 AFEHESTT
+691 AFEHENTINASTK
-699 NSSTEPINDT
+699 PIDNT

-714 APAKPIEKPQPIV
+714 APAKLVEKPQPIV
-727 APTNPVEKSQPI
+727 APVEPV
-739 VAPAKPI
+739 
-746 EKPQPIVTPA
+746 EKPQPTANPA

-763 SAPIKEA
+763 SAPIKET

-787 SSSSENA
+787 DSSSENS
-794 ESFDKTESRFEK
+794 ESLDKTESRFEK
-806 LFGVKNTTENNENSN
+806 LFGVKNSTENNENS
-821 DTHTTADNS
+821 DNKQTNANNES
-830 EVKEDSIVFEKPIQN
+830 KDDSVVFEKPIQN
-845 DEENIH
+845 DEENVH
-851 NRTPQSTIPSLKT
+851 NRTPQSTIPALK
-864 DKETESRFEKL
+864 TESRFEKL
-875 FGKNNPESLSQSQT
+875 FGKNDPESLSQSQT

>member
-1 MKRFTAI
+1 MSKRAYELKTEVIVMKRFTAI

-23 MAIPGETDPETG
+23 MAIPGETDPQTG

-68 YGYFVPINNPYDEP
+68 YGYFVPINNPYEEP
-82 SQEPSSEPSVEE
+82 SQEPSSEP
-94 PSEEPS
+94 
-100 SEPSVE
+100 
-106 ESSEEPSTEPS
+106 
-117 VEESSEEP
+117 
-125 SSETSVEESSQEPS
+125 SVEESSQEPS
-139 SEPSVEES
+139 SEPSVVES
-147 SKEPSKQESSKETS
+147 SQEPSKQESSKETS
-161 KRTDKS
+161 KRSDKS

-194 SGEQNEKALEIF
+194 SGEQNEKALELF

-293 EDDDDIAGIQNY
+293 EDGDDIAGIQNY

-318 TRAKNLSDQQKEI
+318 TRAKDLSDQQKEI

-348 KADTNEDEIKNMMIL
+348 KADTNDDEIKNMMIL

-372 VLFIVL
+372 LLFIVL
-378 ISVLISRSRK
+378 ISVLISRSCK

-394 EIENNNIAEPKSE
+394 EIENNNISEQKPE
-407 KKKSETKN
+407 KKNSETKN
-415 KAEDKTKKKEDKK
+415 KAEDKSKKKDDKK
-428 AEKSDKKQKSKKQDK
+428 AEKSDKKQKPKKQDK
-443 KKDSKKSEKPKLES
+443 KKDSKKPDKPKLES
-457 KKEATPIE
+457 KKEVTSIE
-465 PKHEKKSEP
+465 PKYEKNSES
-474 KTDEKVSETKTEEK
+474 KTDDKKTETKIE
-488 PITDEKAVSAE
+488 EKAVSEE
-499 SDYKP
+499 SAYKFD
-504 EDFSLFDAQPT
+504 DFALFDAQPT

-525 DEQTKVNPNLPKAP
+525 DEQTKTNPNLPKAP
-539 KYNPPGTLDYIT
+539 KYNPPGTVDYIT

-566 TETFTVPKDKND
+566 TETFTVPKTKND
-578 IQPIE
+578 IKPIE
-583 EETIEPTQVVE
+583 EETSEKIESAPVVE
-594 DKKPETVEST
+594 DKKAETIESA
-604 PVVEDKKPETVEP
+604 PVVEDKKPEITEP
-617 TPVVKDKKPETVE
+617 DTHDT
-630 PTPVVEDKK
+630 
-639 LETVEPTPVVED
+639 
-651 KKFET
+651 
-656 AEPVTEQNAHENKD
+656 KD

-677 GRIKKAVIPEIDED
+677 GRIKKAVVPEIDED
-691 AFEHESTT
+691 AFEHENTINASTK
-699 NSSTEPINDT
+699 PIDNT

-714 APAKPIEKPQPIV
+714 APAKLVEKPQPTVVPVEPVEKPQPI
-727 APTNPVEKSQPI
+727 AN
-739 VAPAKPI
+739 
-746 EKPQPIVTPA
+746 PA
-756 EPVKKAP
+756 ELVKETP
-763 SAPIKEA
+763 SAPIKET

-787 SSSSENA
+787 DLSSENS
-794 ESFDKTESRFEK
+794 ESLDKTESRFEK
-806 LFGVKNTTENNENSN
+806 LFGVKNSTENNESS
-821 DTHTTADNS
+821 DNKQTNANNEPKDGS
-830 EVKEDSIVFEKPIQN
+830 VVFEKPIQN
-845 DEENIH
+845 DEENVH
-851 NRTPQSTIPSLKT
+851 NRTPQSTIPALK
-864 DKETESRFEKL
+864 TESRFEKL
-875 FGKNNPESLSQSQT
+875 FGKNDPESLSQSQT

>member
-1 MKRFTAI
+1 MSKRAYELKTEVIVMKRFTAI

-23 MAIPGETDPETG
+23 MAIPGETDPQTG

-68 YGYFVPINNPYDEP
+68 YGYFVPINNPYEEP

-94 PSEEPS
+94 PS
-100 SEPSVE
+100 
-106 ESSEEPSTEPS
+106 
-117 VEESSEEP
+117 
-125 SSETSVEESSQEPS
+125 QEPS
-139 SEPSVEES
+139 SEPSVEEPSQEPS
-147 SKEPSKQESSKETS
+147 SEPSVVESSQEPSKQESSKETS
-161 KRTDKS
+161 KRSDKS

-194 SGEQNEKALEIF
+194 SGEQNEKALELF

-293 EDDDDIAGIQNY
+293 EDGDDIAGIQNY

-318 TRAKNLSDQQKEI
+318 TRAKDLSDQQKEI

-394 EIENNNIAEPKSE
+394 EIENNNISEQKPE
-407 KKKSETKN
+407 KKNSETKN
-415 KAEDKTKKKEDKK
+415 KAEDKSKKKDGKK
-428 AEKSDKKQKSKKQDK
+428 AEKSDKKQKPKKQDK
-443 KKDSKKSEKPKLES
+443 KKDSKKPDKPKLES
-457 KKEATPIE
+457 KKDVTSIE
-465 PKHEKKSEP
+465 PKYEKNSES
-474 KTDEKVSETKTEEK
+474 KTDDKKTETKIE
-488 PITDEKAVSAE
+488 EKAVSEE
-499 SDYKP
+499 SAYKFD
-504 EDFSLFDAQPT
+504 DFALFDAQPT

-539 KYNPPGTLDYIT
+539 KYNPPGTVDYIT

-566 TETFTVPKDKND
+566 TETFTVPKTKND
-578 IQPIE
+578 IKPIE
-583 EETIEPTQVVE
+583 EETSEKIE
-594 DKKPETVEST
+594 SA
-604 PVVEDKKPETVEP
+604 PVVEDKKPEITEP
-617 TPVVKDKKPETVE
+617 DTHDT
-630 PTPVVEDKK
+630 
-639 LETVEPTPVVED
+639 
-651 KKFET
+651 
-656 AEPVTEQNAHENKD
+656 KD

-677 GRIKKAVIPEIDED
+677 GRIKKAVVPEIDED
-691 AFEHESTT
+691 AFEHENTINASTK
-699 NSSTEPINDT
+699 PIDNT

-714 APAKPIEKPQPIV
+714 APAKLVEKPQPIV
-727 APTNPVEKSQPI
+727 APVEPV
-739 VAPAKPI
+739 
-746 EKPQPIVTPA
+746 EKPQPTANPA

-763 SAPIKEA
+763 SAPIKET

-787 SSSSENA
+787 DSSSENS
-794 ESFDKTESRFEK
+794 ESLDKTESRFEK
-806 LFGVKNTTENNENSN
+806 LFGVKNSTENNENS
-821 DTHTTADNS
+821 DNKQTNANNES
-830 EVKEDSIVFEKPIQN
+830 KDDSVVFEKPIQN
-845 DEENIH
+845 DEENVH
-851 NRTPQSTIPSLKT
+851 NRTPQSTIPALK
-864 DKETESRFEKL
+864 TESRFEKL
-875 FGKNNPESLSQSQT
+875 FGKNDPESLSQSQT

>member
-23 MAIPGETDPETG
+23 MAIPGETDPQTG

-68 YGYFVPINNPYDEP
+68 YGYFVPINNPYEEP

-94 PSEEPS
+94 PSQEPS

-106 ESSEEPSTEPS
+106 EPSQEPSPEPS
-117 VEESSEEP
+117 VEEPSQEP
-125 SSETSVEESSQEPS
+125 SSEPSVEESSQEPS
-139 SEPSVEES
+139 SEPSVVES
-147 SKEPSKQESSKETS
+147 SQEPSKQESSKETS
-161 KRTDKS
+161 KRSDKS

-194 SGEQNEKALEIF
+194 SGEQNEKALELF

-293 EDDDDIAGIQNY
+293 EDGDDIAGIQNY

-318 TRAKNLSDQQKEI
+318 TRAKDLSDQQKEI

-378 ISVLISRSRK
+378 ISVLISRSCK

-394 EIENNNIAEPKSE
+394 EIENNNISEQKPE
-407 KKKSETKN
+407 KKNSETKN
-415 KAEDKTKKKEDKK
+415 KAEDKSKKKDGKK
-428 AEKSDKKQKSKKQDK
+428 AEKSDKKQKPKKQDE
-443 KKDSKKSEKPKLES
+443 KKDSKKPDKPKLES
-457 KKEATPIE
+457 KKEATPVE
-465 PKHEKKSEP
+465 PKYEKNSES
-474 KTDEKVSETKTEEK
+474 KTDDKKTETKIE
-488 PITDEKAVSAE
+488 EKAVSEE
-499 SDYKP
+499 SAYKFD
-504 EDFSLFDAQPT
+504 DFALFDAQPT

-539 KYNPPGTLDYIT
+539 KYNPPGTVDYIT

-566 TETFTVPKDKND
+566 TETFTVPKTKND
-578 IQPIE
+578 IKPIE
-583 EETIEPTQVVE
+583 EETSEKIESAPVVE
-594 DKKPETVEST
+594 DKKAENIESA
-604 PVVEDKKPETVEP
+604 PVVEDKKPEITEP
-617 TPVVKDKKPETVE
+617 DTHDT
-630 PTPVVEDKK
+630 
-639 LETVEPTPVVED
+639 
-651 KKFET
+651 
-656 AEPVTEQNAHENKD
+656 KD

-677 GRIKKAVIPEIDED
+677 GRIKKAVVPEIDED
-691 AFEHESTT
+691 AFEHENTINASTK
-699 NSSTEPINDT
+699 PIDNT

-714 APAKPIEKPQPIV
+714 APAKLVEKPQPIV
-727 APTNPVEKSQPI
+727 APVEPV
-739 VAPAKPI
+739 
-746 EKPQPIVTPA
+746 EKPQPTANPA

-763 SAPIKEA
+763 SAPIKE
-770 TTESD
+770 TTTKSD

-787 SSSSENA
+787 DLSSENS
-794 ESFDKTESRFEK
+794 ESLDKTESRFEK
-806 LFGVKNTTENNENSN
+806 LFGVKNSTENNESS
-821 DTHTTADNS
+821 DNKQTNANNES
-830 EVKEDSIVFEKPIQN
+830 KDDNIVFEKPIQN
-845 DEENIH
+845 DEENVH
-851 NRTPQSTIPSLKT
+851 NRTPQSTIPALK
-864 DKETESRFEKL
+864 TESRFEKL
-875 FGKNNPESLSQSQT
+875 FGKNDPESLSQSQT

>member
-23 MAIPGETDPETG
+23 MAIPGETDPQTG

-68 YGYFVPINNPYDEP
+68 YGYFVPINNPYEEP

-94 PSEEPS
+94 PSQEPS
-100 SEPSVE
+100 PEPSVE
-106 ESSEEPSTEPS
+106 EP
-117 VEESSEEP
+117 
-125 SSETSVEESSQEPS
+125 SQEPS
-139 SEPSVEES
+139 SEPSVEEPSQEPS
-147 SKEPSKQESSKETS
+147 SEPSVEEPSQEPSSEPSVVESSQEPSKQESSKETS
-161 KRTDKS
+161 KRSDKS

-194 SGEQNEKALEIF
+194 SGEQNEKALELF

-266 TKQKEYTSCTQKK
+266 TKQKEYASCTQKK

-293 EDDDDIAGIQNY
+293 EDGDDIAGIQNY

-318 TRAKNLSDQQKEI
+318 TRAKDLSDQQKEI

-348 KADTNEDEIKNMMIL
+348 KADTNDDEIKNMMIL

-378 ISVLISRSRK
+378 ISVLISRSCK

-394 EIENNNIAEPKSE
+394 EIENNNISEQKPE
-407 KKKSETKN
+407 KKNSETKN
-415 KAEDKTKKKEDKK
+415 KSEDKSKKKDDKK
-428 AEKSDKKQKSKKQDK
+428 AEKSDKKQKPKKQDE
-443 KKDSKKSEKPKLES
+443 KKDSKKPDKPKLES
-457 KKEATPIE
+457 KKAVTSIE
-465 PKHEKKSEP
+465 PKYEKNSES
-474 KTDEKVSETKTEEK
+474 KTDDKKTETKIE
-488 PITDEKAVSAE
+488 EKAVSEE
-499 SDYKP
+499 SAYKFD
-504 EDFSLFDAQPT
+504 DFALFDAQPT

-539 KYNPPGTLDYIT
+539 KYNPPGTVDYIT

-566 TETFTVPKDKND
+566 TETFTVPKTKND
-578 IQPIE
+578 IKPIE
-583 EETIEPTQVVE
+583 EETSEKIESAPVVE
-594 DKKPETVEST
+594 DKKAETIESA
-604 PVVEDKKPETVEP
+604 PVVEDKKPEITEP
-617 TPVVKDKKPETVE
+617 DTHDT
-630 PTPVVEDKK
+630 
-639 LETVEPTPVVED
+639 
-651 KKFET
+651 
-656 AEPVTEQNAHENKD
+656 KD

-677 GRIKKAVIPEIDED
+677 GRIKKAVVPEIDED
-691 AFEHESTT
+691 AFEHENKINASTK
-699 NSSTEPINDT
+699 PIDNT

-714 APAKPIEKPQPIV
+714 APAKLVEKPQPIV
-727 APTNPVEKSQPI
+727 APVEPVEK
-739 VAPAKPI
+739 
-746 EKPQPIVTPA
+746 PQTIANPA

-763 SAPIKEA
+763 SAPIKET

-775 ISSRY
+775 IYSRY

-787 SSSSENA
+787 DSSSENS
-794 ESFDKTESRFEK
+794 ESLDKTESRFEK
-806 LFGVKNTTENNENSN
+806 LFGVKNSTENNESS
-821 DTHTTADNS
+821 DNKQTNANN
-830 EVKEDSIVFEKPIQN
+830 EPKDDSVVFEKPIQN
-845 DEENIH
+845 DEENVH
-851 NRTPQSTIPSLKT
+851 NRTPQSTIPALK
-864 DKETESRFEKL
+864 TESRFEKL
-875 FGKNNPESLSQSQT
+875 FGKNDPESLSQSQT

>member
-1 MKRFTAI
+1 MSKRAYELKTEVIVMKRFTAI

-23 MAIPGETDPETG
+23 MAIPGETDPQTG

-68 YGYFVPINNPYDEP
+68 YGYFVPINNPYEEP

-94 PSEEPS
+94 PSQEPS

-106 ESSEEPSTEPS
+106 EPSQEPSPEPS
-117 VEESSEEP
+117 VEEP
-125 SSETSVEESSQEPS
+125 SQEPS
-139 SEPSVEES
+139 SEPSVEEPSQEPS
-147 SKEPSKQESSKETS
+147 SEPSVVESSQEPSKQESSKETS
-161 KRTDKS
+161 KRSDKS

-194 SGEQNEKALEIF
+194 SGEQNEKALELF

-266 TKQKEYTSCTQKK
+266 TKQKEYASCTQKK

-293 EDDDDIAGIQNY
+293 EDGDDIAGIQNY

-318 TRAKNLSDQQKEI
+318 TRAKDLSDQQKEI

-348 KADTNEDEIKNMMIL
+348 KADTNDDEIKNMMIL

-378 ISVLISRSRK
+378 ISVLISRSCK

-394 EIENNNIAEPKSE
+394 EIENNNISEQKPE
-407 KKKSETKN
+407 KKNSETKN
-415 KAEDKTKKKEDKK
+415 KTEDKSKKKDDKK
-428 AEKSDKKQKSKKQDK
+428 AEKSDKKQKPKKQDK
-443 KKDSKKSEKPKLES
+443 KKDSKKPDKPKLES
-457 KKEATPIE
+457 KKEVTSIE
-465 PKHEKKSEP
+465 PKYEKNSES
-474 KTDEKVSETKTEEK
+474 KTDDKKTETKIE
-488 PITDEKAVSAE
+488 EKAVSEE
-499 SDYKP
+499 SAYKFD
-504 EDFSLFDAQPT
+504 DFALFDAQPT

-525 DEQTKVNPNLPKAP
+525 DEQTKTNPNLPKAP
-539 KYNPPGTLDYIT
+539 KYNPPGTVDYIT

-566 TETFTVPKDKND
+566 TETFTVPKTKND
-578 IQPIE
+578 IKPIE
-583 EETIEPTQVVE
+583 EETSEKIE
-594 DKKPETVEST
+594 SA
-604 PVVEDKKPETVEP
+604 PVVEDKKPEITEP
-617 TPVVKDKKPETVE
+617 DTHDT
-630 PTPVVEDKK
+630 
-639 LETVEPTPVVED
+639 
-651 KKFET
+651 
-656 AEPVTEQNAHENKD
+656 KD

-677 GRIKKAVIPEIDED
+677 GRIKKAVVPEIDED
-691 AFEHESTT
+691 AFEHENKINASTK
-699 NSSTEPINDT
+699 PIDNT

-714 APAKPIEKPQPIV
+714 APAKLVEKPQPIV
-727 APTNPVEKSQPI
+727 APVEPV
-739 VAPAKPI
+739 
-746 EKPQPIVTPA
+746 EKPQPIANPA

-763 SAPIKEA
+763 SAPIKET

-787 SSSSENA
+787 DSSSENS
-794 ESFDKTESRFEK
+794 ESLDKTESRFEK
-806 LFGVKNTTENNENSN
+806 LFGVKNSTENNESS
-821 DTHTTADNS
+821 DNKQTNANNEPKDGS
-830 EVKEDSIVFEKPIQN
+830 VVFEKPIQN
-845 DEENIH
+845 DEENVH
-851 NRTPQSTIPSLKT
+851 NRTPQSTIPALK
-864 DKETESRFEKL
+864 TESRFEKL
-875 FGKNNPESLSQSQT
+875 FGKNDPESLSQSQT

>member
-23 MAIPGETDPETG
+23 MAIPGETDPQTG

-68 YGYFVPINNPYDEP
+68 YGYFVPINNPYEEP

-94 PSEEPS
+94 PSQEPS
-100 SEPSVE
+100 SEP
-106 ESSEEPSTEPS
+106 
-117 VEESSEEP
+117 
-125 SSETSVEESSQEPS
+125 SVEESSQEPS
-139 SEPSVEES
+139 SEPSVVES
-147 SKEPSKQESSKETS
+147 SQEPSKQESSKETS
-161 KRTDKS
+161 KRSDKS

-194 SGEQNEKALEIF
+194 SGEQNEKALELF

-293 EDDDDIAGIQNY
+293 EDGDDIAGIQNY

-318 TRAKNLSDQQKEI
+318 TRAKDLSDQQKEI

-394 EIENNNIAEPKSE
+394 EIENNNISEQKPE
-407 KKKSETKN
+407 KKNSETKN
-415 KAEDKTKKKEDKK
+415 KAEDKSKKKNDKK
-428 AEKSDKKQKSKKQDK
+428 AEKSDKKQKPKKQDE
-443 KKDSKKSEKPKLES
+443 KKDSKKPDKPKLES
-457 KKEATPIE
+457 KKEVTSIE
-465 PKHEKKSEP
+465 PKYEKKSES
-474 KTDEKVSETKTEEK
+474 KTDDKKTETKIE
-488 PITDEKAVSAE
+488 EKAVSEE
-499 SDYKP
+499 SAYKFD
-504 EDFSLFDAQPT
+504 DFALFDAQPT

-539 KYNPPGTLDYIT
+539 KYNPPGTVDYIT

-566 TETFTVPKDKND
+566 TETFTVPKTKND
-578 IQPIE
+578 IKPIE
-583 EETIEPTQVVE
+583 EETSEKIGSAPA
-594 DKKPETVEST
+594 
-604 PVVEDKKPETVEP
+604 VEDKKPETVEP
-617 TPVVKDKKPETVE
+617 TPIVEDKKPETV
-630 PTPVVEDKK
+630 
-639 LETVEPTPVVED
+639 
-651 KKFET
+651 
-656 AEPVTEQNAHENKD
+656 EPVTEQNAHENKD

-677 GRIKKAVIPEIDED
+677 GRIKKAVVPEIDED
-691 AFEHESTT
+691 AFEHENTINASTK
-699 NSSTEPINDT
+699 PIDNT

-714 APAKPIEKPQPIV
+714 APAKLVEKPQPTVVPVEPVEKPQPI
-727 APTNPVEKSQPI
+727 AN
-739 VAPAKPI
+739 
-746 EKPQPIVTPA
+746 PA
-756 EPVKKAP
+756 ELVKETP
-763 SAPIKEA
+763 SAPIKET

-787 SSSSENA
+787 DLSSENS
-794 ESFDKTESRFEK
+794 ESLDKTESRFEK
-806 LFGVKNTTENNENSN
+806 LFGVKNSTENNESS
-821 DTHTTADNS
+821 DNKQTNANN
-830 EVKEDSIVFEKPIQN
+830 EPKDDNIVFEKPIQN
-845 DEENIH
+845 DEENVH
-851 NRTPQSTIPSLKT
+851 NRTPQSTIPALK
-864 DKETESRFEKL
+864 TESRFEKL
-875 FGKNNPESLSQSQT
+875 FGKNDPESLSQSQT

>member
-1 MKRFTAI
+1 
-8 LAALLAASCVFSSAV
+8 
-23 MAIPGETDPETG
+23 
-35 YNQYVQDNIRYDAL
+35 
-49 GYAYI
+49 
-54 DDEDGT
+54 
-60 RIYYDLNS
+60 
-68 YGYFVPINNPYDEP
+68 
-82 SQEPSSEPSVEE
+82 
-94 PSEEPS
+94 
-100 SEPSVE
+100 
-106 ESSEEPSTEPS
+106 
-117 VEESSEEP
+117 
-125 SSETSVEESSQEPS
+125 
-139 SEPSVEES
+139 
-147 SKEPSKQESSKETS
+147 
-161 KRTDKS
+161 
-167 EIPLINYKL
+167 
-176 DALKMNIALPNDV
+176 MNIALPNDV

-194 SGEQNEKALEIF
+194 SGEQNEKALELF

-293 EDDDDIAGIQNY
+293 EDGDDIAGIQNY

-318 TRAKNLSDQQKEI
+318 TRAKDLSDQQKEI

-372 VLFIVL
+372 LLFIVL

-394 EIENNNIAEPKSE
+394 EIENNNISEQKPE
-407 KKKSETKN
+407 KKNSETKN
-415 KAEDKTKKKEDKK
+415 KAEDKSKKKDGKK
-428 AEKSDKKQKSKKQDK
+428 AEKSDKKQKPKKQDK
-443 KKDSKKSEKPKLES
+443 KKDSKKPDKPKLES
-457 KKEATPIE
+457 KKDVTSIE
-465 PKHEKKSEP
+465 PKYEKNSES
-474 KTDEKVSETKTEEK
+474 KTDDKKTETKIE
-488 PITDEKAVSAE
+488 EKAVSEE
-499 SDYKP
+499 SAYKFD
-504 EDFSLFDAQPT
+504 DFALFDAQPT

-539 KYNPPGTLDYIT
+539 KYNPPGTVDYIT

-566 TETFTVPKDKND
+566 TETFTVPKTKND
-578 IQPIE
+578 IKPIE
-583 EETIEPTQVVE
+583 EETSEKIESAPVVE
-594 DKKPETVEST
+594 DKKAENIESA
-604 PVVEDKKPETVEP
+604 PVVEDKKPEITEP
-617 TPVVKDKKPETVE
+617 DTHDT
-630 PTPVVEDKK
+630 
-639 LETVEPTPVVED
+639 
-651 KKFET
+651 
-656 AEPVTEQNAHENKD
+656 KD

-677 GRIKKAVIPEIDED
+677 GRIKKAVVPEIDED
-691 AFEHESTT
+691 AFEHENTINASTK
-699 NSSTEPINDT
+699 PIDNT

-714 APAKPIEKPQPIV
+714 APAKLVEKPQPIV
-727 APTNPVEKSQPI
+727 APVEPV
-739 VAPAKPI
+739 
-746 EKPQPIVTPA
+746 EKPQPTANPA

-763 SAPIKEA
+763 SAPIKET

-787 SSSSENA
+787 DSSSENS
-794 ESFDKTESRFEK
+794 ESLDKTESRFEK
-806 LFGVKNTTENNENSN
+806 LFGVKNSTENNESS
-821 DTHTTADNS
+821 DNKQTNANN
-830 EVKEDSIVFEKPIQN
+830 EPKDDSVVFEKPIQN
-845 DEENIH
+845 DEENVH
-851 NRTPQSTIPSLKT
+851 NRTPQSTIPALK
-864 DKETESRFEKL
+864 TESRFEKL
-875 FGKNNPESLSQSQT
+875 FGKNDPESLSQSQT

>member
-23 MAIPGETDPETG
+23 MAIPGETDPQTG

-60 RIYYDLNS
+60 RIYYELNS
-68 YGYFVPINNPYDEP
+68 YGYFVPINNPYEEP
-82 SQEPSSEPSVEE
+82 SQEPSSEP
-94 PSEEPS
+94 
-100 SEPSVE
+100 
-106 ESSEEPSTEPS
+106 
-117 VEESSEEP
+117 
-125 SSETSVEESSQEPS
+125 SVEESSQEPS
-139 SEPSVEES
+139 SEPSVVES
-147 SKEPSKQESSKETS
+147 SQEPSKQESSKETS
-161 KRTDKS
+161 KRSDKS

-194 SGEQNEKALEIF
+194 SGEQNEKALELF

-293 EDDDDIAGIQNY
+293 EDGDDIAGIQNY

-318 TRAKNLSDQQKEI
+318 TRAKDLSDQQKEI

-394 EIENNNIAEPKSE
+394 EIENNNISEQKPE
-407 KKKSETKN
+407 KKNSETKN
-415 KAEDKTKKKEDKK
+415 KAEDKSKKKDGKK
-428 AEKSDKKQKSKKQDK
+428 AEKSDKKQKPKKQDK
-443 KKDSKKSEKPKLES
+443 KKDSKKPDKPKLES
-457 KKEATPIE
+457 KKEATPVE
-465 PKHEKKSEP
+465 PKYEKNSES
-474 KTDEKVSETKTEEK
+474 KTDDKKTETKIE
-488 PITDEKAVSAE
+488 EKAVSEE
-499 SDYKP
+499 SAYKFD
-504 EDFSLFDAQPT
+504 DFALFDAQPT

-539 KYNPPGTLDYIT
+539 KYNPPGTVDYIT

-566 TETFTVPKDKND
+566 TETFTVPKTKND
-578 IQPIE
+578 IKPIE
-583 EETIEPTQVVE
+583 EETSEKIESAPAVE
-594 DKKPETVEST
+594 DKKPENVEPT
-604 PVVEDKKPETVEP
+604 PVVEDKKPET
-617 TPVVKDKKPETVE
+617 
-630 PTPVVEDKK
+630 
-639 LETVEPTPVVED
+639 L
-651 KKFET
+651 
-656 AEPVTEQNAHENKD
+656 EPVTEQNAHENKD

-677 GRIKKAVIPEIDED
+677 GRIKKAVVPEIDED
-691 AFEHESTT
+691 AFEHENTINESTK
-699 NSSTEPINDT
+699 PIDNT

-714 APAKPIEKPQPIV
+714 APAKLVEKPQPI
-727 APTNPVEKSQPI
+727 AN
-739 VAPAKPI
+739 
-746 EKPQPIVTPA
+746 PA
-756 EPVKKAP
+756 ELVKETP
-763 SAPIKEA
+763 SAPIKET

-787 SSSSENA
+787 DSSSENS
-794 ESFDKTESRFEK
+794 ESLDKTESRFEK
-806 LFGVKNTTENNENSN
+806 LFGVKNSTENNESS
-821 DTHTTADNS
+821 DNKQTNANNES
-830 EVKEDSIVFEKPIQN
+830 KDDNIVFEKPIQN
-845 DEENIH
+845 DEENVH
-851 NRTPQSTIPSLKT
+851 NRTPQSTIPALK
-864 DKETESRFEKL
+864 TESRFEKL
-875 FGKNNPESLSQSQT
+875 FGKNDPESLSQSQT

>member
-23 MAIPGETDPETG
+23 MAIPGETDPQTG

-68 YGYFVPINNPYDEP
+68 YGYFVPINNPYEEP

-94 PSEEPS
+94 PSQEPS
-100 SEPSVE
+100 PEPSVE
-106 ESSEEPSTEPS
+106 ET
-117 VEESSEEP
+117 
-125 SSETSVEESSQEPS
+125 SQEPS
-139 SEPSVEES
+139 SEPSVVES
-147 SKEPSKQESSKETS
+147 SQEPSKQESSKETS
-161 KRTDKS
+161 KRSDKS

-194 SGEQNEKALEIF
+194 SGEQNEKALELF

-266 TKQKEYTSCTQKK
+266 TKQKEYASCTQKK

-293 EDDDDIAGIQNY
+293 EDGDDIAGIQNY

-318 TRAKNLSDQQKEI
+318 TRAKDLSDQQKEI

-348 KADTNEDEIKNMMIL
+348 KADTNDDEIKNMMIL

-378 ISVLISRSRK
+378 ISVLISRSCK

-394 EIENNNIAEPKSE
+394 EIENNNISEQKPE
-407 KKKSETKN
+407 KKNSETKN
-415 KAEDKTKKKEDKK
+415 KSEDKSKKKDDKK
-428 AEKSDKKQKSKKQDK
+428 AEKSDKKQKPKKQDE
-443 KKDSKKSEKPKLES
+443 KKDSKKPDKPKLES
-457 KKEATPIE
+457 KKEVTSIE
-465 PKHEKKSEP
+465 PKYEKKSES
-474 KTDEKVSETKTEEK
+474 KTDDKKTETKIE
-488 PITDEKAVSAE
+488 EKAVSEE
-499 SDYKP
+499 SAYKFD
-504 EDFSLFDAQPT
+504 DFALFDAQPT

-539 KYNPPGTLDYIT
+539 KYNPPGTVDYIT

-566 TETFTVPKDKND
+566 TETFTVPKTKND
-578 IQPIE
+578 IKPIE
-583 EETIEPTQVVE
+583 EETSEKIE
-594 DKKPETVEST
+594 SA
-604 PVVEDKKPETVEP
+604 PVVEDKKAETIESA
-617 TPVVKDKKPETVE
+617 
-630 PTPVVEDKK
+630 PVVEDKK
-639 LETVEPTPVVED
+639 AEITEPDTHD
-651 KKFET
+651 T
-656 AEPVTEQNAHENKD
+656 KD

-677 GRIKKAVIPEIDED
+677 GRIKKAVVPEIDED
-691 AFEHESTT
+691 AFEHENKINASTK
-699 NSSTEPINDT
+699 PIDNT

-714 APAKPIEKPQPIV
+714 APAKLVEKPQPIV
-727 APTNPVEKSQPI
+727 APVEPVEK
-739 VAPAKPI
+739 
-746 EKPQPIVTPA
+746 PQTTANPA

-763 SAPIKEA
+763 SAPIKET

-775 ISSRY
+775 IYSRY

-787 SSSSENA
+787 DSSSENS
-794 ESFDKTESRFEK
+794 ESLDKTESRFEK
-806 LFGVKNTTENNENSN
+806 LFGVKNSTENNESS
-821 DTHTTADNS
+821 DNKQTNANN
-830 EVKEDSIVFEKPIQN
+830 EQKDDSVVFEKPIQN
-845 DEENIH
+845 DEENVH
-851 NRTPQSTIPSLKT
+851 NRTPQSTIPALK
-864 DKETESRFEKL
+864 TESRFEKL
-875 FGKNNPESLSQSQT
+875 FGKNDPESLSQSQT

>member
-23 MAIPGETDPETG
+23 MAIPGETDPQTG

-68 YGYFVPINNPYDEP
+68 YGYFVPINNPYEEP

-94 PSEEPS
+94 PS
-100 SEPSVE
+100 
-106 ESSEEPSTEPS
+106 
-117 VEESSEEP
+117 
-125 SSETSVEESSQEPS
+125 QEPS
-139 SEPSVEES
+139 SEPSVEEPSQEPS
-147 SKEPSKQESSKETS
+147 SEPSVVESSQEPSKQESSKETS
-161 KRTDKS
+161 KRSDKS

-194 SGEQNEKALEIF
+194 SGEQNEKALELF

-293 EDDDDIAGIQNY
+293 EDGDDIAGIQNY

-318 TRAKNLSDQQKEI
+318 TRAKDLSDQQKEI

-378 ISVLISRSRK
+378 ISVLISRSCK

-394 EIENNNIAEPKSE
+394 EIENNNISEQKPE
-407 KKKSETKN
+407 KKNSETKN
-415 KAEDKTKKKEDKK
+415 KSEDKSKKKDGKK
-428 AEKSDKKQKSKKQDK
+428 AEKSDKKQKPKKQDK
-443 KKDSKKSEKPKLES
+443 KKDSKKPDKPKLES
-457 KKEATPIE
+457 KKEATPVE
-465 PKHEKKSEP
+465 PKYEKNSES
-474 KTDEKVSETKTEEK
+474 KTDDKKTETKIE
-488 PITDEKAVSAE
+488 EKAVSEE
-499 SDYKP
+499 SAYKFD
-504 EDFSLFDAQPT
+504 DFALFDAQPT

-539 KYNPPGTLDYIT
+539 KYNPPGTVDYIT

-566 TETFTVPKDKND
+566 TETFTVPKTKND
-578 IQPIE
+578 IKPIE
-583 EETIEPTQVVE
+583 EETSETIGSVPAVE
-594 DKKPETVEST
+594 DKKPETLEPT
-604 PVVEDKKPETVEP
+604 PVVEDKKPET
-617 TPVVKDKKPETVE
+617 
-630 PTPVVEDKK
+630 
-639 LETVEPTPVVED
+639 L
-651 KKFET
+651 
-656 AEPVTEQNAHENKD
+656 EPVTEQNAHENKD

-677 GRIKKAVIPEIDED
+677 GRIKKAVVPEIDED
-691 AFEHESTT
+691 AFEHENTINASTK
-699 NSSTEPINDT
+699 PIDNT

-714 APAKPIEKPQPIV
+714 APAKLVEKPQPTVVPVEPVEKPQPI
-727 APTNPVEKSQPI
+727 AN
-739 VAPAKPI
+739 
-746 EKPQPIVTPA
+746 PA
-756 EPVKKAP
+756 ELVKETP
-763 SAPIKEA
+763 SAPIKET

-787 SSSSENA
+787 DSSSENS
-794 ESFDKTESRFEK
+794 ESLDKTESRFEK
-806 LFGVKNTTENNENSN
+806 LFGVKNSTENNES
-821 DTHTTADNS
+821 TDNKQTNANNES
-830 EVKEDSIVFEKPIQN
+830 KDDSIVFEKPIQN
-845 DEENIH
+845 DEENVH
-851 NRTPQSTIPSLKT
+851 NRTPQSTIPALK
-864 DKETESRFEKL
+864 TESRFEKL
-875 FGKNNPESLSQSQT
+875 FGKNDPESLSQSQT

>member
-8 LAALLAASCVFSSAV
+8 LAALLAASCVFSSVV
-23 MAIPGETDPETG
+23 MAIPGETDPQTG

-68 YGYFVPINNPYDEP
+68 YGYFVPINNPYEEP

-94 PSEEPS
+94 PSQEPS

-106 ESSEEPSTEPS
+106 EPSQ
-117 VEESSEEP
+117 EP
-125 SSETSVEESSQEPS
+125 SSEPSVEESSQEPS
-139 SEPSVEES
+139 SEPSVVES
-147 SKEPSKQESSKETS
+147 SQEPSKQESSKETS
-161 KRTDKS
+161 KRSDKS

-194 SGEQNEKALEIF
+194 SGEQNEKALELF

-266 TKQKEYTSCTQKK
+266 TKQKEYASCTQKK

-293 EDDDDIAGIQNY
+293 EDGDDIAGIQNY

-318 TRAKNLSDQQKEI
+318 TRAKDLSDQQKEI

-348 KADTNEDEIKNMMIL
+348 KADTNDDEIKNMMIL

-378 ISVLISRSRK
+378 ISVLISRSCK

-394 EIENNNIAEPKSE
+394 EIENNNISEQKPE
-407 KKKSETKN
+407 KKNSETKN
-415 KAEDKTKKKEDKK
+415 KSEDKSKKKDGKK
-428 AEKSDKKQKSKKQDK
+428 AEKSDKKQKPKKQDK
-443 KKDSKKSEKPKLES
+443 KKDSKKPDKPKLES
-457 KKEATPIE
+457 KKEVTSIE
-465 PKHEKKSEP
+465 PKYEKNSES
-474 KTDEKVSETKTEEK
+474 KTDDKKTETKIE
-488 PITDEKAVSAE
+488 EKAVSEE
-499 SDYKP
+499 SAYKFD
-504 EDFSLFDAQPT
+504 DFALFDAQPT

-539 KYNPPGTLDYIT
+539 KYNPPGTVDYIT

-566 TETFTVPKDKND
+566 TETFTVPKTKND
-578 IQPIE
+578 IKPIE
-583 EETIEPTQVVE
+583 EETSETIGSVPVVE
-594 DKKPETVEST
+594 DKKAETIESA
-604 PVVEDKKPETVEP
+604 PVVEDKKPEITEP
-617 TPVVKDKKPETVE
+617 DTHDT
-630 PTPVVEDKK
+630 
-639 LETVEPTPVVED
+639 
-651 KKFET
+651 
-656 AEPVTEQNAHENKD
+656 KD

-677 GRIKKAVIPEIDED
+677 GRIKKAVVPEIDED
-691 AFEHESTT
+691 AFEHENTINASTK
-699 NSSTEPINDT
+699 PIDNT

-714 APAKPIEKPQPIV
+714 APAKLVEKPQPIV
-727 APTNPVEKSQPI
+727 APVEPV
-739 VAPAKPI
+739 
-746 EKPQPIVTPA
+746 EKPQPTANPA

-763 SAPIKEA
+763 SAPIKET

-787 SSSSENA
+787 DSSSENS
-794 ESFDKTESRFEK
+794 ESLDKTESRFEK
-806 LFGVKNTTENNENSN
+806 LFGVKNSTENNENS
-821 DTHTTADNS
+821 DNKQTNANNES
-830 EVKEDSIVFEKPIQN
+830 KDDSVVFEKPIQN
-845 DEENIH
+845 DEENVH
-851 NRTPQSTIPSLKT
+851 NRTPQSTIPALK
-864 DKETESRFEKL
+864 TESRFEKL
-875 FGKNNPESLSQSQT
+875 FGKNDPESLSQSQT

>member
-23 MAIPGETDPETG
+23 MAIPGETDPQTG

-68 YGYFVPINNPYDEP
+68 YGYFVPINNPYEEP

-94 PSEEPS
+94 PSQEPS

-106 ESSEEPSTEPS
+106 EPSQEPSSEPS
-117 VEESSEEP
+117 VEEPSQEP
-125 SSETSVEESSQEPS
+125 SSEPSVEESSQEPS
-139 SEPSVEES
+139 SEPSVVES
-147 SKEPSKQESSKETS
+147 SQEPSKQESSKETS
-161 KRTDKS
+161 KRSDKS

-194 SGEQNEKALEIF
+194 SGEQNEKALELF

-293 EDDDDIAGIQNY
+293 EDGDDIAGIQNY

-318 TRAKNLSDQQKEI
+318 TRAKDLSDQQKEI

-348 KADTNEDEIKNMMIL
+348 KADTNDDEIKNMMIL

-378 ISVLISRSRK
+378 ISVLISRSCK

-394 EIENNNIAEPKSE
+394 EIENNNISEQKPE
-407 KKKSETKN
+407 KKNSETKN
-415 KAEDKTKKKEDKK
+415 KAEDKSKKKDGKK
-428 AEKSDKKQKSKKQDK
+428 AEKSDKKQKPKKQDE
-443 KKDSKKSEKPKLES
+443 KKDSKKPDKPKLES
-457 KKEATPIE
+457 KKEVTSIE
-465 PKHEKKSEP
+465 PKYEKNSES
-474 KTDEKVSETKTEEK
+474 KTDDKKTETKIE
-488 PITDEKAVSAE
+488 EKAVSEE
-499 SDYKP
+499 SAYKFD
-504 EDFSLFDAQPT
+504 DFALFDAQPT

-525 DEQTKVNPNLPKAP
+525 DEQTKTNPNLPKAP
-539 KYNPPGTLDYIT
+539 KYNPPGTVDYIT

-566 TETFTVPKDKND
+566 TETFTVPKTKND
-578 IQPIE
+578 IKPIE
-583 EETIEPTQVVE
+583 EETSEKIESAPVVE
-594 DKKPETVEST
+594 DKKAETIESA
-604 PVVEDKKPETVEP
+604 PVVEDKKPEITEP
-617 TPVVKDKKPETVE
+617 DTHDT
-630 PTPVVEDKK
+630 
-639 LETVEPTPVVED
+639 
-651 KKFET
+651 
-656 AEPVTEQNAHENKD
+656 KD

-677 GRIKKAVIPEIDED
+677 GRIKKAVVPEIDED
-691 AFEHESTT
+691 AFEHENTINASTK
-699 NSSTEPINDT
+699 PIDNT

-714 APAKPIEKPQPIV
+714 APAKLVEKPQPIV
-727 APTNPVEKSQPI
+727 APVEPV
-739 VAPAKPI
+739 
-746 EKPQPIVTPA
+746 EKPQPIANPA

-763 SAPIKEA
+763 SAPIKET

-775 ISSRY
+775 IYSRY

-787 SSSSENA
+787 DSSSENS
-794 ESFDKTESRFEK
+794 ESLDKTESRFEK
-806 LFGVKNTTENNENSN
+806 LFGVKNSTENDESSDNKQTNANNEPK
-821 DTHTTADNS
+821 D
-830 EVKEDSIVFEKPIQN
+830 DSVVFEKPIQN
-845 DEENIH
+845 DEENVH
-851 NRTPQSTIPSLKT
+851 NRTPQSTIPALK
-864 DKETESRFEKL
+864 TESRFEKL
-875 FGKNNPESLSQSQT
+875 FGKNDPESLSQSQT

>member
-23 MAIPGETDPETG
+23 MAIPGETDPQTG

-68 YGYFVPINNPYDEP
+68 YGYFVPINNPYEEP

-94 PSEEPS
+94 PSQEPS
-100 SEPSVE
+100 PEPSVE
-106 ESSEEPSTEPS
+106 EP
-117 VEESSEEP
+117 
-125 SSETSVEESSQEPS
+125 SQEPS
-139 SEPSVEES
+139 PEPSVVES
-147 SKEPSKQESSKETS
+147 SQEPSKQESSKETS
-161 KRTDKS
+161 KRSDKS

-194 SGEQNEKALEIF
+194 SGEQNEKALELF

-266 TKQKEYTSCTQKK
+266 TKQKEYASCTQKK

-293 EDDDDIAGIQNY
+293 EDGDDIAGIQNY

-318 TRAKNLSDQQKEI
+318 TRAKDLSDQQKEI

-348 KADTNEDEIKNMMIL
+348 KADTNDDEIKNMMIL

-372 VLFIVL
+372 LLFIVL
-378 ISVLISRSRK
+378 ISVLISRSCK

-394 EIENNNIAEPKSE
+394 EIENNNISEQKPE
-407 KKKSETKN
+407 KKNSETKN
-415 KAEDKTKKKEDKK
+415 KAEDKSKKKDDKK
-428 AEKSDKKQKSKKQDK
+428 AEKSDKKQKPKKQDE
-443 KKDSKKSEKPKLES
+443 KKDSKKPDKPKLES
-457 KKEATPIE
+457 KKAVTSIE
-465 PKHEKKSEP
+465 PKYEKNSES
-474 KTDEKVSETKTEEK
+474 KTDDKKTETKIE
-488 PITDEKAVSAE
+488 EKAVSEE
-499 SDYKP
+499 SAYKFD
-504 EDFSLFDAQPT
+504 DFALFDAQPT

-539 KYNPPGTLDYIT
+539 KYNPPGTVDYIT

-566 TETFTVPKDKND
+566 TETFTVPKTKND
-578 IQPIE
+578 IKPIE
-583 EETIEPTQVVE
+583 EETSEKIESAPVVE
-594 DKKPETVEST
+594 DKKAETIESA
-604 PVVEDKKPETVEP
+604 PVVEDKKPEITEP
-617 TPVVKDKKPETVE
+617 DTHDT
-630 PTPVVEDKK
+630 
-639 LETVEPTPVVED
+639 
-651 KKFET
+651 
-656 AEPVTEQNAHENKD
+656 KD

-677 GRIKKAVIPEIDED
+677 GRIKKAVVPEIDED
-691 AFEHESTT
+691 AFEHENKINASTK
-699 NSSTEPINDT
+699 PIDNT

-714 APAKPIEKPQPIV
+714 APAKLVEKPQPI
-727 APTNPVEKSQPI
+727 AN
-739 VAPAKPI
+739 
-746 EKPQPIVTPA
+746 PA

-763 SAPIKEA
+763 SAPIKET

-775 ISSRY
+775 IYSRY

-787 SSSSENA
+787 DSSSENS
-794 ESFDKTESRFEK
+794 ESLDKTESRFEK
-806 LFGVKNTTENNENSN
+806 LFGVKNSTENNENS
-821 DTHTTADNS
+821 DNKQTNANN
-830 EVKEDSIVFEKPIQN
+830 EPKDDSVVFEKPIQN
-845 DEENIH
+845 DEENVH
-851 NRTPQSTIPSLKT
+851 NRTPQSTIPALK
-864 DKETESRFEKL
+864 TESRFEKL
-875 FGKNNPESLSQSQT
+875 FGKNDPESLSQSQT

>member
-1 MKRFTAI
+1 MSKRAYELKTEVIVMKRFTAI

-23 MAIPGETDPETG
+23 MAIPGETDPQTG

-68 YGYFVPINNPYDEP
+68 YGYFVPINNPYEEP

-94 PSEEPS
+94 PSQEPS

-106 ESSEEPSTEPS
+106 EPSQEPSSEPS
-117 VEESSEEP
+117 VEEPSQEP
-125 SSETSVEESSQEPS
+125 SSEPSVEESSQEPS
-139 SEPSVEES
+139 SEPSVVES
-147 SKEPSKQESSKETS
+147 SQEPSKQESSKETS
-161 KRTDKS
+161 KRSDKS

-194 SGEQNEKALEIF
+194 SGEQNEKALELF

-293 EDDDDIAGIQNY
+293 EDGDDIAGIQNY

-318 TRAKNLSDQQKEI
+318 TRAKDLSDQQKEI

-394 EIENNNIAEPKSE
+394 EIENNNISEQKPE
-407 KKKSETKN
+407 KKNSETKN
-415 KAEDKTKKKEDKK
+415 KAEDKSKKKDGKK
-428 AEKSDKKQKSKKQDK
+428 AEKSDKKQKPKKQDK
-443 KKDSKKSEKPKLES
+443 KKDSKKPDKPKLES
-457 KKEATPIE
+457 KKDVTSIE
-465 PKHEKKSEP
+465 PKYEKNSES
-474 KTDEKVSETKTEEK
+474 KTDDKKTETKIE
-488 PITDEKAVSAE
+488 EKAVSEE
-499 SDYKP
+499 SAYKFD
-504 EDFSLFDAQPT
+504 DFALFDAQPT

-539 KYNPPGTLDYIT
+539 KYNPPGTVDYIT

-566 TETFTVPKDKND
+566 TETFTVPKTKND
-578 IQPIE
+578 IKPIE
-583 EETIEPTQVVE
+583 EETSEKIE
-594 DKKPETVEST
+594 SA
-604 PVVEDKKPETVEP
+604 PVVEDKKPEITEP
-617 TPVVKDKKPETVE
+617 DTHDT
-630 PTPVVEDKK
+630 
-639 LETVEPTPVVED
+639 
-651 KKFET
+651 
-656 AEPVTEQNAHENKD
+656 KD

-677 GRIKKAVIPEIDED
+677 GRIKKAVVPEIDED
-691 AFEHESTT
+691 AFEHENTINASTK
-699 NSSTEPINDT
+699 PIDNT

-714 APAKPIEKPQPIV
+714 APAKLVEKPQPIV
-727 APTNPVEKSQPI
+727 APVEPV
-739 VAPAKPI
+739 
-746 EKPQPIVTPA
+746 EKPQPTANPA

-763 SAPIKEA
+763 SAPIKET

-787 SSSSENA
+787 DSSSENS
-794 ESFDKTESRFEK
+794 ESLDKTESRFEK
-806 LFGVKNTTENNENSN
+806 LFGVKNSTENNENS
-821 DTHTTADNS
+821 DNKQTNANNES
-830 EVKEDSIVFEKPIQN
+830 KDDSVVFEKPIQN
-845 DEENIH
+845 DEENVQNITQQR
-851 NRTPQSTIPSLKT
+851 NIPAQKT
-864 DKETESRFEKL
+864 
-875 FGKNNPESLSQSQT
+875 
-889 KAQQTT
+889 
-895 DEINNSEKK
+895 

>member
-23 MAIPGETDPETG
+23 MAIPGETDPQTG

-68 YGYFVPINNPYDEP
+68 YGYFVPINNPYEEP

-94 PSEEPS
+94 PSQEPS

-106 ESSEEPSTEPS
+106 EPSQEPSPEPS
-117 VEESSEEP
+117 VEEPSQEP
-125 SSETSVEESSQEPS
+125 SSEPSVEESSQEPS
-139 SEPSVEES
+139 SEPSVVES
-147 SKEPSKQESSKETS
+147 SQEPSKQESSKETS
-161 KRTDKS
+161 KRSDKS

-194 SGEQNEKALEIF
+194 SGEQNEKALELF

-293 EDDDDIAGIQNY
+293 EDGDDIAGIQNY

-318 TRAKNLSDQQKEI
+318 TRAKDLSDQQKEI

-378 ISVLISRSRK
+378 ISVLISRSCK

-394 EIENNNIAEPKSE
+394 EIENNNISEQKPE
-407 KKKSETKN
+407 KKNSETKN
-415 KAEDKTKKKEDKK
+415 KAEDKSKKKDGKK
-428 AEKSDKKQKSKKQDK
+428 AEKSDKKQKPKKQDK
-443 KKDSKKSEKPKLES
+443 KKDSKKPDKPKLES
-457 KKEATPIE
+457 KKDVTSIE
-465 PKHEKKSEP
+465 PKYEKNSES
-474 KTDEKVSETKTEEK
+474 KTDDKKTETKIE
-488 PITDEKAVSAE
+488 EKAVSEE
-499 SDYKP
+499 SAYKFD
-504 EDFSLFDAQPT
+504 DFALFDAQPT

-539 KYNPPGTLDYIT
+539 KYNPPGTVDYIT

-566 TETFTVPKDKND
+566 TETFTVPKTKND
-578 IQPIE
+578 IKPIE
-583 EETIEPTQVVE
+583 EETSEKIESAPVVE
-594 DKKPETVEST
+594 DKKAETIESA
-604 PVVEDKKPETVEP
+604 PVVEDKKPEITEP
-617 TPVVKDKKPETVE
+617 DTHDT
-630 PTPVVEDKK
+630 
-639 LETVEPTPVVED
+639 
-651 KKFET
+651 
-656 AEPVTEQNAHENKD
+656 KD

-677 GRIKKAVIPEIDED
+677 GRIRKAVVPEIDED
-691 AFEHESTT
+691 AFEHENTINASTK
-699 NSSTEPINDT
+699 PIDNT

-714 APAKPIEKPQPIV
+714 APAKLVEKPQPIV
-727 APTNPVEKSQPI
+727 APVEPV
-739 VAPAKPI
+739 
-746 EKPQPIVTPA
+746 EKPQPTANPA

-763 SAPIKEA
+763 SAPIKET

-787 SSSSENA
+787 DSSSENS
-794 ESFDKTESRFEK
+794 ESLDKTESRFEK
-806 LFGVKNTTENNENSN
+806 LFGVKNSTENNENS
-821 DTHTTADNS
+821 DNKQTNANNES
-830 EVKEDSIVFEKPIQN
+830 KDDSVVFEKPIQN
-845 DEENIH
+845 DEENVH
-851 NRTPQSTIPSLKT
+851 DRTPQSTIPALK
-864 DKETESRFEKL
+864 TESRFEKL
-875 FGKNNPESLSQSQT
+875 FGKNDPESLSQSQT

>member
-23 MAIPGETDPETG
+23 MAIPGETDPQTG

-68 YGYFVPINNPYDEP
+68 YGYFVPINNPYEEP

-94 PSEEPS
+94 PSQEPSPEPSVEEPSQEPSPEPSVEEPSQEPS
-100 SEPSVE
+100 SEP
-106 ESSEEPSTEPS
+106 
-117 VEESSEEP
+117 
-125 SSETSVEESSQEPS
+125 SVEESSQEPS
-139 SEPSVEES
+139 SEPSVVES
-147 SKEPSKQESSKETS
+147 SQEPSKQESSKETS
-161 KRTDKS
+161 KRSDKS

-194 SGEQNEKALEIF
+194 SGEQNEKALELF

-266 TKQKEYTSCTQKK
+266 TKQKEYASCTQKK

-293 EDDDDIAGIQNY
+293 EDGDDIAGIQNY

-318 TRAKNLSDQQKEI
+318 TRAKDLSDQQKEI

-348 KADTNEDEIKNMMIL
+348 KADTNDDEIKNMMIL

-378 ISVLISRSRK
+378 ISVLISRSCK

-394 EIENNNIAEPKSE
+394 EIENNNISEQKPE
-407 KKKSETKN
+407 KKNSETKN
-415 KAEDKTKKKEDKK
+415 KSEDKSKKKDDKK
-428 AEKSDKKQKSKKQDK
+428 AEKSDKKQKPKKQDE
-443 KKDSKKSEKPKLES
+443 KKDSKKPDKPKLES
-457 KKEATPIE
+457 KKEVTSIE
-465 PKHEKKSEP
+465 PKYEKKSES
-474 KTDEKVSETKTEEK
+474 KTDDKKTETKIE
-488 PITDEKAVSAE
+488 EKAVSEE
-499 SDYKP
+499 SAYKFD
-504 EDFSLFDAQPT
+504 DFALFDAQPT

-539 KYNPPGTLDYIT
+539 KYNPPGTVDYIT

-566 TETFTVPKDKND
+566 TETFTVPKTKND
-578 IQPIE
+578 IKPIE
-583 EETIEPTQVVE
+583 EETSEKIE
-594 DKKPETVEST
+594 SA
-604 PVVEDKKPETVEP
+604 PVVEDKKAETIESA
-617 TPVVKDKKPETVE
+617 
-630 PTPVVEDKK
+630 PVVEDKK
-639 LETVEPTPVVED
+639 AEITEPDTHD
-651 KKFET
+651 T
-656 AEPVTEQNAHENKD
+656 KD

-677 GRIKKAVIPEIDED
+677 GRIKKAVVPEIDED
-691 AFEHESTT
+691 AFEHENKINASTK
-699 NSSTEPINDT
+699 PIDNT

-714 APAKPIEKPQPIV
+714 APAKLVEKPQPIV
-727 APTNPVEKSQPI
+727 APVEPVEK
-739 VAPAKPI
+739 
-746 EKPQPIVTPA
+746 PQTTANPA

-763 SAPIKEA
+763 SAPIKET

-775 ISSRY
+775 IYSRY

-787 SSSSENA
+787 DSSSENS
-794 ESFDKTESRFEK
+794 ESLDKTESRFEK
-806 LFGVKNTTENNENSN
+806 LFGVKNSTENNESS
-821 DTHTTADNS
+821 DNKQTNANN
-830 EVKEDSIVFEKPIQN
+830 EPKDDSVVFEKPIQN
-845 DEENIH
+845 DEENVH
-851 NRTPQSTIPSLKT
+851 NRTPQSTIPALK
-864 DKETESRFEKL
+864 TESRFEKL
-875 FGKNNPESLSQSQT
+875 FGKNDPESLSQSQT

>member
-23 MAIPGETDPETG
+23 MAIPGETDPQTG

-68 YGYFVPINNPYDEP
+68 YGYFVPINNPYEEP

-94 PSEEPS
+94 PSQEPS
-100 SEPSVE
+100 PEPSVE
-106 ESSEEPSTEPS
+106 EP
-117 VEESSEEP
+117 
-125 SSETSVEESSQEPS
+125 SQEPS
-139 SEPSVEES
+139 SEPSVVES
-147 SKEPSKQESSKETS
+147 SQEPSKQESSKETS
-161 KRTDKS
+161 KRSDKS

-194 SGEQNEKALEIF
+194 SGEQNEKALELF

-266 TKQKEYTSCTQKK
+266 TKQKEYASCTQKK

-293 EDDDDIAGIQNY
+293 EDGDDIAGIQNY

-318 TRAKNLSDQQKEI
+318 TRAKDLSDQQKEI

-348 KADTNEDEIKNMMIL
+348 KADTNDDEIKNMMIL

-378 ISVLISRSRK
+378 ISVLISRSCK

-394 EIENNNIAEPKSE
+394 EIENNNISEQKPE
-407 KKKSETKN
+407 KKNSETKN
-415 KAEDKTKKKEDKK
+415 KSEDKSKKKDDKK
-428 AEKSDKKQKSKKQDK
+428 AEKSDKKQKPKKQDE
-443 KKDSKKSEKPKLES
+443 KKDSKKPDKPKLES
-457 KKEATPIE
+457 KKEVTSIE
-465 PKHEKKSEP
+465 PKYEKKSES
-474 KTDEKVSETKTEEK
+474 KTDDKKTETKIE
-488 PITDEKAVSAE
+488 EKAVSEE
-499 SDYKP
+499 SAYKFD
-504 EDFSLFDAQPT
+504 DFALFDAQPT

-539 KYNPPGTLDYIT
+539 KYNPPGTVDYIT

-566 TETFTVPKDKND
+566 TETFTVPKTKND
-578 IQPIE
+578 IKPIE
-583 EETIEPTQVVE
+583 EETSEKIESAPVVE
-594 DKKPETVEST
+594 DKKAENIESA
-604 PVVEDKKPETVEP
+604 PVVEDKKPEITEP
-617 TPVVKDKKPETVE
+617 DTHDT
-630 PTPVVEDKK
+630 
-639 LETVEPTPVVED
+639 
-651 KKFET
+651 
-656 AEPVTEQNAHENKD
+656 KD

-677 GRIKKAVIPEIDED
+677 GRIKKAVVPEIDED
-691 AFEHESTT
+691 AFEHENKINASTK
-699 NSSTEPINDT
+699 PIDNT

-714 APAKPIEKPQPIV
+714 APAKLVEKPQPIV
-727 APTNPVEKSQPI
+727 APVEPV
-739 VAPAKPI
+739 
-746 EKPQPIVTPA
+746 EKPQPIANPA

-763 SAPIKEA
+763 SAPIKET

-775 ISSRY
+775 IYSRY

-787 SSSSENA
+787 DSSSENS
-794 ESFDKTESRFEK
+794 ESLDKTESRFEK
-806 LFGVKNTTENNENSN
+806 LFGVKNSTENNESS
-821 DTHTTADNS
+821 DNKQTNANN
-830 EVKEDSIVFEKPIQN
+830 EPKDDSVVFEKPIQN
-845 DEENIH
+845 DEENVH
-851 NRTPQSTIPSLKT
+851 NRTPQSTIPALK
-864 DKETESRFEKL
+864 TESRFEKL
-875 FGKNNPESLSQSQT
+875 FGKNDPESLSQSQT

>member
-1 MKRFTAI
+1 MSKRAYELKTEVIVMKRFTAI

-23 MAIPGETDPETG
+23 MAIPGETDPQTG

-68 YGYFVPINNPYDEP
+68 YGYFVPINNPYEEP

-94 PSEEPS
+94 PSQEPS

-106 ESSEEPSTEPS
+106 EPSQ
-117 VEESSEEP
+117 EP
-125 SSETSVEESSQEPS
+125 SSEPSVEESSQEPS
-139 SEPSVEES
+139 SEPSVVES
-147 SKEPSKQESSKETS
+147 SQEPSKQESSKETS
-161 KRTDKS
+161 KRSDKS

-194 SGEQNEKALEIF
+194 SGEQNEKALELF

-293 EDDDDIAGIQNY
+293 EDGDDIAGIQNY

-318 TRAKNLSDQQKEI
+318 TRAKDLSDQQKEI

-348 KADTNEDEIKNMMIL
+348 KADTNDDEIKNMMIL

-378 ISVLISRSRK
+378 ISVLISRSCK

-394 EIENNNIAEPKSE
+394 EIENNNISEQKPE
-407 KKKSETKN
+407 KKNSETKN
-415 KAEDKTKKKEDKK
+415 KAEDKSKKKDDKK
-428 AEKSDKKQKSKKQDK
+428 AEKSDKKQKPKKQDK
-443 KKDSKKSEKPKLES
+443 KKDSKKPDKPKLES
-457 KKEATPIE
+457 KKEVTSIE
-465 PKHEKKSEP
+465 PKYEKNSES
-474 KTDEKVSETKTEEK
+474 KTDDKKTETKIE
-488 PITDEKAVSAE
+488 EKAVSEE
-499 SDYKP
+499 SAYKFD
-504 EDFSLFDAQPT
+504 DFALFDAQPT

-525 DEQTKVNPNLPKAP
+525 DEQTKTNPNLPKAP
-539 KYNPPGTLDYIT
+539 KYNPPGTVDYIT

-566 TETFTVPKDKND
+566 TETFTVPKTKND
-578 IQPIE
+578 IKPIE
-583 EETIEPTQVVE
+583 EETSEKIESAPVVE
-594 DKKPETVEST
+594 DKKAETIESA
-604 PVVEDKKPETVEP
+604 PVVEDKKPEITEP
-617 TPVVKDKKPETVE
+617 DTHDT
-630 PTPVVEDKK
+630 
-639 LETVEPTPVVED
+639 
-651 KKFET
+651 
-656 AEPVTEQNAHENKD
+656 KD

-677 GRIKKAVIPEIDED
+677 GRIKKAVVPEIDED
-691 AFEHESTT
+691 AFEHENTINASTK
-699 NSSTEPINDT
+699 PIDNT

-714 APAKPIEKPQPIV
+714 APAKLVEKPQPIV
-727 APTNPVEKSQPI
+727 APVEPV
-739 VAPAKPI
+739 
-746 EKPQPIVTPA
+746 EKPQPTANPA

-763 SAPIKEA
+763 SAPIKET

-787 SSSSENA
+787 DLSSENS
-794 ESFDKTESRFEK
+794 ESLDKTESRFEK
-806 LFGVKNTTENNENSN
+806 LFGVKNSTENNESS
-821 DTHTTADNS
+821 DNKQTNANNEPKDGS
-830 EVKEDSIVFEKPIQN
+830 VVFEKPIQN
-845 DEENIH
+845 DEENVH
-851 NRTPQSTIPSLKT
+851 NRTPQSTIPALK
-864 DKETESRFEKL
+864 TESRFEKL
-875 FGKNNPESLSQSQT
+875 FGKNDPESLSQSQT

>member
-23 MAIPGETDPETG
+23 MAIPGETDPQTG

-68 YGYFVPINNPYDEP
+68 YGYFVPINNPYEEP
-82 SQEPSSEPSVEE
+82 SQEPSSEP
-94 PSEEPS
+94 
-100 SEPSVE
+100 
-106 ESSEEPSTEPS
+106 
-117 VEESSEEP
+117 
-125 SSETSVEESSQEPS
+125 SVEESSQEPS
-139 SEPSVEES
+139 SEPSVVES
-147 SKEPSKQESSKETS
+147 SQEPSKQESSKETS
-161 KRTDKS
+161 KRSDKS

-194 SGEQNEKALEIF
+194 SGEQNEKALELF

-266 TKQKEYTSCTQKK
+266 TKQKEYASCTQKK

-293 EDDDDIAGIQNY
+293 EDGDDIAGIQNY

-318 TRAKNLSDQQKEI
+318 TRAKDLSDQQKEI

-348 KADTNEDEIKNMMIL
+348 KADTNDDEIKNMMIL

-372 VLFIVL
+372 LLFIVL
-378 ISVLISRSRK
+378 ISVLISRSCK

-394 EIENNNIAEPKSE
+394 EIENNNISEQKPE
-407 KKKSETKN
+407 KKNSETKN
-415 KAEDKTKKKEDKK
+415 KSEDKSKKKDDKK
-428 AEKSDKKQKSKKQDK
+428 AEKSDKKQKPKKQDE
-443 KKDSKKSEKPKLES
+443 KKDSKKPDKPKLES
-457 KKEATPIE
+457 KKEVTSIE
-465 PKHEKKSEP
+465 PKYEKNSES
-474 KTDEKVSETKTEEK
+474 KTDDKKTETK
-488 PITDEKAVSAE
+488 IDEKAVSEE
-499 SDYKP
+499 SAYKFD
-504 EDFSLFDAQPT
+504 DFALFDAQPT

-539 KYNPPGTLDYIT
+539 KYNPPGTVDYIT

-566 TETFTVPKDKND
+566 TETFTVPKTKND
-578 IQPIE
+578 IKPIE
-583 EETIEPTQVVE
+583 EETSEKIESAPVVE
-594 DKKPETVEST
+594 DKKAETA
-604 PVVEDKKPETVEP
+604 PVVEDKKPEITEP
-617 TPVVKDKKPETVE
+617 DTHDT
-630 PTPVVEDKK
+630 
-639 LETVEPTPVVED
+639 
-651 KKFET
+651 
-656 AEPVTEQNAHENKD
+656 KD

-677 GRIKKAVIPEIDED
+677 GRIKKAVVPEIDED
-691 AFEHESTT
+691 AFEHENKINASTK
-699 NSSTEPINDT
+699 PIDNT

-714 APAKPIEKPQPIV
+714 APAKLVEKPQPIV
-727 APTNPVEKSQPI
+727 APVEPV
-739 VAPAKPI
+739 
-746 EKPQPIVTPA
+746 EKPQPIANPA

-763 SAPIKEA
+763 SAPIKET

-775 ISSRY
+775 IYSRY

-787 SSSSENA
+787 DSSSENS
-794 ESFDKTESRFEK
+794 ESLDKTESRFEK
-806 LFGVKNTTENNENSN
+806 LFGVKNSTENNENS
-821 DTHTTADNS
+821 DNKQTNANN
-830 EVKEDSIVFEKPIQN
+830 EPKDDSVVFEKPIQN
-845 DEENIH
+845 DEENVH
-851 NRTPQSTIPSLKT
+851 NRTPQSTIPALK
-864 DKETESRFEKL
+864 TESRFEKL
-875 FGKNNPESLSQSQT
+875 FGKNDPESLSQSQT

>member
-23 MAIPGETDPETG
+23 MAIPGETDPQTG

-68 YGYFVPINNPYDEP
+68 YGYFVPINNPYEEP

-94 PSEEPS
+94 PSQEPS
-100 SEPSVE
+100 SEP
-106 ESSEEPSTEPS
+106 
-117 VEESSEEP
+117 
-125 SSETSVEESSQEPS
+125 SVEESSQEPS
-139 SEPSVEES
+139 SEPSVVES
-147 SKEPSKQESSKETS
+147 SQEPSKQESSKETS
-161 KRTDKS
+161 KRSDKS

-194 SGEQNEKALEIF
+194 SGEQNEKALELF

-293 EDDDDIAGIQNY
+293 EDGDDIAGIQNY

-318 TRAKNLSDQQKEI
+318 TRAKDLSDQQKEI

-378 ISVLISRSRK
+378 ISVLISRSCK

-394 EIENNNIAEPKSE
+394 EIENNNISEQKPE
-407 KKKSETKN
+407 KKNSETKN
-415 KAEDKTKKKEDKK
+415 KAEDKSKKKDGKK
-428 AEKSDKKQKSKKQDK
+428 AEKSDKKQKPKKQDK
-443 KKDSKKSEKPKLES
+443 KKDSKKPDKPKLES
-457 KKEATPIE
+457 KKDVTSIE
-465 PKHEKKSEP
+465 PKYEKNSES
-474 KTDEKVSETKTEEK
+474 KTDDKKTETKIE
-488 PITDEKAVSAE
+488 EKAVSEE
-499 SDYKP
+499 SAYKFD
-504 EDFSLFDAQPT
+504 DFALFDAQPT

-539 KYNPPGTLDYIT
+539 KYNPPGTVDYIT

-566 TETFTVPKDKND
+566 TETFTVPKTKND
-578 IQPIE
+578 IKPIE
-583 EETIEPTQVVE
+583 EETSEKIESAPVVE
-594 DKKPETVEST
+594 DKKAETIESA
-604 PVVEDKKPETVEP
+604 PVVEDKKPEITEP
-617 TPVVKDKKPETVE
+617 DTHDT
-630 PTPVVEDKK
+630 
-639 LETVEPTPVVED
+639 
-651 KKFET
+651 
-656 AEPVTEQNAHENKD
+656 KD

-677 GRIKKAVIPEIDED
+677 GRIKKAVVPEIDED
-691 AFEHESTT
+691 AFEHENTINASTK
-699 NSSTEPINDT
+699 PIDNT

-714 APAKPIEKPQPIV
+714 APAKLVEKPQPIV
-727 APTNPVEKSQPI
+727 APVEPV
-739 VAPAKPI
+739 
-746 EKPQPIVTPA
+746 EKPQPTANPA

-763 SAPIKEA
+763 SAPIKET

-787 SSSSENA
+787 DSSSENS
-794 ESFDKTESRFEK
+794 ESLDKTESRFEK
-806 LFGVKNTTENNENSN
+806 LFGVKNSTENNENS
-821 DTHTTADNS
+821 DNKQTNANNES
-830 EVKEDSIVFEKPIQN
+830 KDDSVVFEKPIQN
-845 DEENIH
+845 DEENVH
-851 NRTPQSTIPSLKT
+851 NRTPQSTIPALK
-864 DKETESRFEKL
+864 TESRFEKL
-875 FGKNNPESLSQSQT
+875 FGKNDPESLSQSQT

>member
-23 MAIPGETDPETG
+23 MAIPGETDPQTG

-68 YGYFVPINNPYDEP
+68 YGYFVPINNPYEEP

-94 PSEEPS
+94 PSQEPS

-106 ESSEEPSTEPS
+106 EPSQEPSSEPS
-117 VEESSEEP
+117 VEEPSQEP
-125 SSETSVEESSQEPS
+125 SSEPSVEESSQEPS
-139 SEPSVEES
+139 SEPSVVES
-147 SKEPSKQESSKETS
+147 SQEPSKQESSKETS
-161 KRTDKS
+161 KRSDKS

-194 SGEQNEKALEIF
+194 SGEQNEKALELF

-293 EDDDDIAGIQNY
+293 EDGDDIAGIQNY

-318 TRAKNLSDQQKEI
+318 TRAKDLSDQQKEI

-394 EIENNNIAEPKSE
+394 EIENNNISEQKPE
-407 KKKSETKN
+407 KK
-415 KAEDKTKKKEDKK
+415 
-428 AEKSDKKQKSKKQDK
+428 
-443 KKDSKKSEKPKLES
+443 
-457 KKEATPIE
+457 
-465 PKHEKKSEP
+465 
-474 KTDEKVSETKTEEK
+474 
-488 PITDEKAVSAE
+488 
-499 SDYKP
+499 
-504 EDFSLFDAQPT
+504 
-515 IEKIEIYNSN
+515 NS
-525 DEQTKVNPNLPKAP
+525 
-539 KYNPPGTLDYIT
+539 
-551 TGVSKTPEQAGIQLT
+551 
-566 TETFTVPKDKND
+566 
-578 IQPIE
+578 
-583 EETIEPTQVVE
+583 
-594 DKKPETVEST
+594 
-604 PVVEDKKPETVEP
+604 
-617 TPVVKDKKPETVE
+617 
-630 PTPVVEDKK
+630 
-639 LETVEPTPVVED
+639 
-651 KKFET
+651 
-656 AEPVTEQNAHENKD
+656 
-670 KSLKSFL
+670 
-677 GRIKKAVIPEIDED
+677 
-691 AFEHESTT
+691 
-699 NSSTEPINDT
+699 
-709 PKPVI
+709 
-714 APAKPIEKPQPIV
+714 
-727 APTNPVEKSQPI
+727 
-739 VAPAKPI
+739 
-746 EKPQPIVTPA
+746 
-756 EPVKKAP
+756 
-763 SAPIKEA
+763 
-770 TTESD
+770 
-775 ISSRY
+775 
-780 EKLFGKN
+780 
-787 SSSSENA
+787 
-794 ESFDKTESRFEK
+794 
-806 LFGVKNTTENNENSN
+806 
-821 DTHTTADNS
+821 
-830 EVKEDSIVFEKPIQN
+830 
-845 DEENIH
+845 
-851 NRTPQSTIPSLKT
+851 
-864 DKETESRFEKL
+864 
-875 FGKNNPESLSQSQT
+875 
-889 KAQQTT
+889 
-895 DEINNSEKK
+895 

>member
-1 MKRFTAI
+1 MSKRAYELKTEVIVMKRFTAI

-23 MAIPGETDPETG
+23 MAIPGETDPQTG

-68 YGYFVPINNPYDEP
+68 YGYFVPINNPYEEP

-94 PSEEPS
+94 PSQEPS
-100 SEPSVE
+100 PEPSVE
-106 ESSEEPSTEPS
+106 EPSQEPSPEPS
-117 VEESSEEP
+117 VEEP
-125 SSETSVEESSQEPS
+125 SQEPS
-139 SEPSVEES
+139 SEPSVVES
-147 SKEPSKQESSKETS
+147 SQEPSKQESSKETS
-161 KRTDKS
+161 KRSDKS

-194 SGEQNEKALEIF
+194 SGEQNEKALELF

-293 EDDDDIAGIQNY
+293 EDGDDIAGIQNY

-318 TRAKNLSDQQKEI
+318 TRAKDLSDQQKEI

-348 KADTNEDEIKNMMIL
+348 KADTNDDEIKNMMIL

-378 ISVLISRSRK
+378 ISVLISRSCK

-394 EIENNNIAEPKSE
+394 EIENNNISEQKPE
-407 KKKSETKN
+407 KKNSETKN
-415 KAEDKTKKKEDKK
+415 KAEDKSKKKDGKK
-428 AEKSDKKQKSKKQDK
+428 AEKSDKKQKPKKQDK
-443 KKDSKKSEKPKLES
+443 KKDSKKPDKPKLES
-457 KKEATPIE
+457 KKEATPVE
-465 PKHEKKSEP
+465 PKYEKNSES
-474 KTDEKVSETKTEEK
+474 KTDDKKTETKIE
-488 PITDEKAVSAE
+488 EKAVSEE
-499 SDYKP
+499 SAYKFD
-504 EDFSLFDAQPT
+504 DFALFDAQPT

-525 DEQTKVNPNLPKAP
+525 DEQTKTNPNLPKAP
-539 KYNPPGTLDYIT
+539 KYNPPGTVDYIT

-566 TETFTVPKDKND
+566 TETFTVPKTKND
-578 IQPIE
+578 IKPIE
-583 EETIEPTQVVE
+583 EETSEKIE
-594 DKKPETVEST
+594 SA
-604 PVVEDKKPETVEP
+604 PVVEDKKAETIESA
-617 TPVVKDKKPETVE
+617 
-630 PTPVVEDKK
+630 PVVEDKK
-639 LETVEPTPVVED
+639 AEITEPDTHD
-651 KKFET
+651 T
-656 AEPVTEQNAHENKD
+656 KD

-677 GRIKKAVIPEIDED
+677 GRIKKAVVPEIDED
-691 AFEHESTT
+691 AFEHENKINASTK
-699 NSSTEPINDT
+699 PIDNT

-714 APAKPIEKPQPIV
+714 APAKLVEKPQPIV
-727 APTNPVEKSQPI
+727 APVEPVEK
-739 VAPAKPI
+739 
-746 EKPQPIVTPA
+746 PQTIANPA

-763 SAPIKEA
+763 SAPIKET

-775 ISSRY
+775 IYSRY

-787 SSSSENA
+787 DSSSENS
-794 ESFDKTESRFEK
+794 ESLDKTESRFEK
-806 LFGVKNTTENNENSN
+806 LFGVKNSTENNESS
-821 DTHTTADNS
+821 DNKQTNANN
-830 EVKEDSIVFEKPIQN
+830 EPKDDSVVFEKPIQN
-845 DEENIH
+845 DEENVH
-851 NRTPQSTIPSLKT
+851 NRTPQSTIPALK
-864 DKETESRFEKL
+864 TESRFEKL
-875 FGKNNPESLSQSQT
+875 FGKNDPESLSQSQT

>member
-1 MKRFTAI
+1 MSKRAYELKTEVIVMKRFTAI

-23 MAIPGETDPETG
+23 MAIPGETDPQTG

-68 YGYFVPINNPYDEP
+68 YGYFVPINNPYEEP

-94 PSEEPS
+94 PSQEPS

-106 ESSEEPSTEPS
+106 EPSQEPSSEPS
-117 VEESSEEP
+117 VEEPSQEP
-125 SSETSVEESSQEPS
+125 SSEPSVEESSQEPS
-139 SEPSVEES
+139 SEPSVVES
-147 SKEPSKQESSKETS
+147 SQEPSKQESSKETS
-161 KRTDKS
+161 KRSDKS

-194 SGEQNEKALEIF
+194 SGEQNEKALELF

-293 EDDDDIAGIQNY
+293 EDGDDIAGIQNY

-318 TRAKNLSDQQKEI
+318 TRAKDLSDQQKEI

-394 EIENNNIAEPKSE
+394 EIENNNISEQKPE
-407 KKKSETKN
+407 KKNSETKN
-415 KAEDKTKKKEDKK
+415 KAEDKSKKKDGKK
-428 AEKSDKKQKSKKQDK
+428 AEKSDKKQKPKKQDK
-443 KKDSKKSEKPKLES
+443 KKDSKKPDKPKLES
-457 KKEATPIE
+457 KKDVTSIE
-465 PKHEKKSEP
+465 PKYEKNSES
-474 KTDEKVSETKTEEK
+474 KTDDKKTETKIE
-488 PITDEKAVSAE
+488 EKAVSEE
-499 SDYKP
+499 SAYKFD
-504 EDFSLFDAQPT
+504 DFALFDAQPT

-539 KYNPPGTLDYIT
+539 KYNPPGTVDYIT

-566 TETFTVPKDKND
+566 TETFTVPKTKND
-578 IQPIE
+578 IKPIE
-583 EETIEPTQVVE
+583 EETSEKIE
-594 DKKPETVEST
+594 SA
-604 PVVEDKKPETVEP
+604 PVVEDKKPEITEP
-617 TPVVKDKKPETVE
+617 DTHDT
-630 PTPVVEDKK
+630 
-639 LETVEPTPVVED
+639 
-651 KKFET
+651 
-656 AEPVTEQNAHENKD
+656 KD

-677 GRIKKAVIPEIDED
+677 GRIKKAVVPEIDED
-691 AFEHESTT
+691 AFEHENTINASTK
-699 NSSTEPINDT
+699 PIDNT

-714 APAKPIEKPQPIV
+714 APAKLVEKPQPIV
-727 APTNPVEKSQPI
+727 APVEPV
-739 VAPAKPI
+739 
-746 EKPQPIVTPA
+746 EKPQPTANPA

-763 SAPIKEA
+763 SAPIKET

-787 SSSSENA
+787 DSSSENS
-794 ESFDKTESRFEK
+794 ESLDKTESRFEK
-806 LFGVKNTTENNENSN
+806 LFGVKNSTENNENS
-821 DTHTTADNS
+821 DNKQTNANNES
-830 EVKEDSIVFEKPIQN
+830 KDDSVVFEKPIQN

-851 NRTPQSTIPSLKT
+851 NRTPQSTIPALK
-864 DKETESRFEKL
+864 TESRFEKL
-875 FGKNNPESLSQSQT
+875 FGKNDPESLSQSQT

>member
-23 MAIPGETDPETG
+23 MAIPGETDPQTG

-68 YGYFVPINNPYDEP
+68 YGYFVPINNPYEEP

-94 PSEEPS
+94 PSQEPSPEPSVEEPSQEPS
-100 SEPSVE
+100 SEPSVV
-106 ESSEEPSTEPS
+106 EPSQ
-117 VEESSEEP
+117 EP
-125 SSETSVEESSQEPS
+125 SSEPSVEESSQEPS
-139 SEPSVEES
+139 SEPSVVES
-147 SKEPSKQESSKETS
+147 SQEPSKQESSKETS
-161 KRTDKS
+161 KRSDKS

-194 SGEQNEKALEIF
+194 SGEQNEKALELF

-266 TKQKEYTSCTQKK
+266 TKQKEYASCTQKK

-293 EDDDDIAGIQNY
+293 EDGDDIAGIQNY

-318 TRAKNLSDQQKEI
+318 TRAKDLSDQQKEI

-348 KADTNEDEIKNMMIL
+348 KADTNDDEIKNMMIL

-372 VLFIVL
+372 LLFIVL
-378 ISVLISRSRK
+378 ISVLISRSCK

-394 EIENNNIAEPKSE
+394 EIENNNISEQKPE
-407 KKKSETKN
+407 KKNSETKN
-415 KAEDKTKKKEDKK
+415 KSEDKSKKKDDKK
-428 AEKSDKKQKSKKQDK
+428 AEKSDKKQKPKKQDE
-443 KKDSKKSEKPKLES
+443 KKDSKKPDKPKLES
-457 KKEATPIE
+457 KKAVTSIE
-465 PKHEKKSEP
+465 PKYEKKSES
-474 KTDEKVSETKTEEK
+474 KTDDKKTETK
-488 PITDEKAVSAE
+488 IDEKAVSEE
-499 SDYKP
+499 SAYKFD
-504 EDFSLFDAQPT
+504 DFALFDAQPT

-539 KYNPPGTLDYIT
+539 KYNPPGTVDYIT

-566 TETFTVPKDKND
+566 TETFTVPKTKND
-578 IQPIE
+578 IKPIE
-583 EETIEPTQVVE
+583 EETSEKIESAPVVE
-594 DKKPETVEST
+594 DKKAETIESA
-604 PVVEDKKPETVEP
+604 PVVEDKKPEITEP
-617 TPVVKDKKPETVE
+617 DTHDT
-630 PTPVVEDKK
+630 
-639 LETVEPTPVVED
+639 
-651 KKFET
+651 
-656 AEPVTEQNAHENKD
+656 KD

-677 GRIKKAVIPEIDED
+677 GRIKKAVVPEIDED
-691 AFEHESTT
+691 AFEHENKINASTK
-699 NSSTEPINDT
+699 PIDNT

-714 APAKPIEKPQPIV
+714 APAKLVEKPQPIV
-727 APTNPVEKSQPI
+727 APVEPV
-739 VAPAKPI
+739 
-746 EKPQPIVTPA
+746 EKPQPIANPA

-763 SAPIKEA
+763 SAPIKET

-775 ISSRY
+775 IYSRY

-787 SSSSENA
+787 DSSSENS
-794 ESFDKTESRFEK
+794 ESLDKTESRFEK
-806 LFGVKNTTENNENSN
+806 LFGVKNSTENNENS
-821 DTHTTADNS
+821 DNKQTNANN
-830 EVKEDSIVFEKPIQN
+830 EPKDDSVVFEKPIQN
-845 DEENIH
+845 DEENVH
-851 NRTPQSTIPSLKT
+851 NRTPQSTIPALK
-864 DKETESRFEKL
+864 TESRFEKL
-875 FGKNNPESLSQSQT
+875 FGKNDPESLSQSQT

>member
-23 MAIPGETDPETG
+23 MAIPGETDPQTG

-68 YGYFVPINNPYDEP
+68 YGYFVPINNPYEEP

-94 PSEEPS
+94 PSQEPS

-106 ESSEEPSTEPS
+106 EPSQEPSSEPS
-117 VEESSEEP
+117 VEEPSQEP
-125 SSETSVEESSQEPS
+125 SSEPSVEESSQEPS
-139 SEPSVEES
+139 SEPSVVES
-147 SKEPSKQESSKETS
+147 SQEPSKQESSKETS
-161 KRTDKS
+161 KRSDKS

-194 SGEQNEKALEIF
+194 SGEQNEKALELF

-293 EDDDDIAGIQNY
+293 EDGDDIAGIQNY

-318 TRAKNLSDQQKEI
+318 TRAKDLSDQQKEI

-394 EIENNNIAEPKSE
+394 EIENNNISEQKPE
-407 KKKSETKN
+407 KKNSETKN
-415 KAEDKTKKKEDKK
+415 KAEDKSKKKDGKK
-428 AEKSDKKQKSKKQDK
+428 AEKSDKKQKPKKQDK
-443 KKDSKKSEKPKLES
+443 KKDSKKPDKPKLES
-457 KKEATPIE
+457 KKDVTSIE
-465 PKHEKKSEP
+465 PKYEKNSES
-474 KTDEKVSETKTEEK
+474 KTDDKKTETKIE
-488 PITDEKAVSAE
+488 EKAVSEE
-499 SDYKP
+499 SAYKFD
-504 EDFSLFDAQPT
+504 DFALFDAQPT

-539 KYNPPGTLDYIT
+539 KYNPPGTVDYIT

-566 TETFTVPKDKND
+566 TETFTVPKTKND
-578 IQPIE
+578 IKPIE
-583 EETIEPTQVVE
+583 EETSEKIE
-594 DKKPETVEST
+594 SA
-604 PVVEDKKPETVEP
+604 PVVEDKKPEITEP
-617 TPVVKDKKPETVE
+617 DTHDT
-630 PTPVVEDKK
+630 
-639 LETVEPTPVVED
+639 
-651 KKFET
+651 
-656 AEPVTEQNAHENKD
+656 KD

-677 GRIKKAVIPEIDED
+677 GRIKKAVVPEIDED
-691 AFEHESTT
+691 AFEHENTINASTK
-699 NSSTEPINDT
+699 PIDNT

-714 APAKPIEKPQPIV
+714 APAKLVEKPQPIV
-727 APTNPVEKSQPI
+727 APVEPV
-739 VAPAKPI
+739 
-746 EKPQPIVTPA
+746 EKPQPTANPA

-763 SAPIKEA
+763 SAPIKET

-787 SSSSENA
+787 DSSSENS
-794 ESFDKTESRFEK
+794 ESLDKTESRFEK
-806 LFGVKNTTENNENSN
+806 LFGVKNSTENNENS
-821 DTHTTADNS
+821 DNKQTNANNES
-830 EVKEDSIVFEKPIQN
+830 KDDSVVFEKPIQN
-845 DEENIH
+845 DEENVH
-851 NRTPQSTIPSLKT
+851 NRTPQSTIPALK
-864 DKETESRFEKL
+864 TESRFEKL
-875 FGKNNPESLSQSQT
+875 FGKNDPESLSQSQT

>member
-1 MKRFTAI
+1 MSKRAYELKTEVIVMKRFTAI

-23 MAIPGETDPETG
+23 MAIPGETDPQTG

-68 YGYFVPINNPYDEP
+68 YGYFVPINNPYEEP

-94 PSEEPS
+94 PSQEPS
-100 SEPSVE
+100 PEPSVE
-106 ESSEEPSTEPS
+106 EP
-117 VEESSEEP
+117 
-125 SSETSVEESSQEPS
+125 SQEPS
-139 SEPSVEES
+139 SEPSVVES
-147 SKEPSKQESSKETS
+147 SQEPSKQESSKETS
-161 KRTDKS
+161 KRSDKS

-194 SGEQNEKALEIF
+194 SGEQNEKALELF

-266 TKQKEYTSCTQKK
+266 TKQKEYASCTQKK

-293 EDDDDIAGIQNY
+293 EDGDDIAGIQNY

-318 TRAKNLSDQQKEI
+318 TRAKDLSDQQKEI

-348 KADTNEDEIKNMMIL
+348 KADTNDDEIKNMMIL

-378 ISVLISRSRK
+378 ISVLISRSCK

-394 EIENNNIAEPKSE
+394 EIENNNISEQKPE
-407 KKKSETKN
+407 KKNSETKN
-415 KAEDKTKKKEDKK
+415 KAEDKSKKKDDKK
-428 AEKSDKKQKSKKQDK
+428 AEKSDKKQKPKKQDE
-443 KKDSKKSEKPKLES
+443 KKDSKKPDKPKLES
-457 KKEATPIE
+457 KKAVTSIE
-465 PKHEKKSEP
+465 PKYEKNSES
-474 KTDEKVSETKTEEK
+474 KTDDKKTETKIE
-488 PITDEKAVSAE
+488 EKAVSEE
-499 SDYKP
+499 SAYKFD
-504 EDFSLFDAQPT
+504 DFALFDAQPT

-539 KYNPPGTLDYIT
+539 KYNPPGTVDYIT

-566 TETFTVPKDKND
+566 TETFTVPKTKND
-578 IQPIE
+578 IKPIE
-583 EETIEPTQVVE
+583 EETSEKIESAPVVE
-594 DKKPETVEST
+594 DKKAETIESA
-604 PVVEDKKPETVEP
+604 PVVEDKKPEITEP
-617 TPVVKDKKPETVE
+617 DTHDT
-630 PTPVVEDKK
+630 
-639 LETVEPTPVVED
+639 
-651 KKFET
+651 
-656 AEPVTEQNAHENKD
+656 KD

-677 GRIKKAVIPEIDED
+677 GRIKKAVVPEIDED
-691 AFEHESTT
+691 AFEHENKINASTK
-699 NSSTEPINDT
+699 PIDNT

-714 APAKPIEKPQPIV
+714 APAKLVEKPQPIV
-727 APTNPVEKSQPI
+727 APVEPV
-739 VAPAKPI
+739 
-746 EKPQPIVTPA
+746 EKPQPIANPA

-763 SAPIKEA
+763 SAPIKET

-775 ISSRY
+775 IYSRY

-787 SSSSENA
+787 DSSSENS
-794 ESFDKTESRFEK
+794 ESLDKTESRFEK
-806 LFGVKNTTENNENSN
+806 LFGVKNSTENNESS
-821 DTHTTADNS
+821 DNKQTNANN
-830 EVKEDSIVFEKPIQN
+830 EPKDDSVVFEKPIQN
-845 DEENIH
+845 DEENVH
-851 NRTPQSTIPSLKT
+851 NRTPQSTIPALK
-864 DKETESRFEKL
+864 TESRFEKL
-875 FGKNNPESLSQSQT
+875 FGKNDPESLSQSQT

>member
-23 MAIPGETDPETG
+23 MAIPGETDPQTG

-68 YGYFVPINNPYDEP
+68 YGYFVPINNPYEEP

-94 PSEEPS
+94 PS
-100 SEPSVE
+100 
-106 ESSEEPSTEPS
+106 
-117 VEESSEEP
+117 
-125 SSETSVEESSQEPS
+125 QEPS
-139 SEPSVEES
+139 SEPSVVES
-147 SKEPSKQESSKETS
+147 SQEPSKQESSKETS
-161 KRTDKS
+161 KRSDKS

-194 SGEQNEKALEIF
+194 SGEQSEKALELF

-293 EDDDDIAGIQNY
+293 EDGDDIAGIQNY

-318 TRAKNLSDQQKEI
+318 TRAKDLSDQQKEI

-378 ISVLISRSRK
+378 ISVLISRSCK

-394 EIENNNIAEPKSE
+394 EIENNNISEQKPE
-407 KKKSETKN
+407 KKNSETKN
-415 KAEDKTKKKEDKK
+415 KAEDKSKKKDGKK
-428 AEKSDKKQKSKKQDK
+428 AEKSDKKQKPKKQDK
-443 KKDSKKSEKPKLES
+443 KKDSKKPDKPKLES
-457 KKEATPIE
+457 KKEATPVE
-465 PKHEKKSEP
+465 PKYEKNSES
-474 KTDEKVSETKTEEK
+474 KTDDKKTETKIE
-488 PITDEKAVSAE
+488 EKAVSEE
-499 SDYKP
+499 SAYKFD
-504 EDFSLFDAQPT
+504 DFALFDAQPT

-539 KYNPPGTLDYIT
+539 KYNPPGTVDYIT

-566 TETFTVPKDKND
+566 TETFTVPKTKND
-578 IQPIE
+578 IKPIE
-583 EETIEPTQVVE
+583 EETSEKIESAPAVE
-594 DKKPETVEST
+594 DKKPET
-604 PVVEDKKPETVEP
+604 
-617 TPVVKDKKPETVE
+617 
-630 PTPVVEDKK
+630 
-639 LETVEPTPVVED
+639 L
-651 KKFET
+651 
-656 AEPVTEQNAHENKD
+656 EPVTEQNAHENKD

-677 GRIKKAVIPEIDED
+677 GRIKKAVVPEIDED
-691 AFEHESTT
+691 AFEHENTINASTK
-699 NSSTEPINDT
+699 PIDNT

-714 APAKPIEKPQPIV
+714 APAKLVEKPQPTVVPVEPVEKPQPI
-727 APTNPVEKSQPI
+727 AN
-739 VAPAKPI
+739 
-746 EKPQPIVTPA
+746 PA
-756 EPVKKAP
+756 ELVKETP
-763 SAPIKEA
+763 SAPIKET

-787 SSSSENA
+787 DSSSENS
-794 ESFDKTESRFEK
+794 ESLDKTESRFEK
-806 LFGVKNTTENNENSN
+806 LFGVKNSTENNES
-821 DTHTTADNS
+821 TDNKQTNANNES
-830 EVKEDSIVFEKPIQN
+830 KDDSIVFEKPIQN
-845 DEENIH
+845 DEENVH
-851 NRTPQSTIPSLKT
+851 DRTPQSTIPALK
-864 DKETESRFEKL
+864 TESRFEKL
-875 FGKNNPESLSQSQT
+875 FGKNDPESLSQSQT